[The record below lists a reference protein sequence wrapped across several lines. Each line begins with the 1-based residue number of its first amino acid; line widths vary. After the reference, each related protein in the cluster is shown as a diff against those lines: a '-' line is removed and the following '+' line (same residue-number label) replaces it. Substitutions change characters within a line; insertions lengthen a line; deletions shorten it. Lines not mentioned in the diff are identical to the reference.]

1 MLYFGIVEDRDD
13 PLKLGRCRVRVAG
26 LHTHDTTIL
35 PTSDL
40 PWAMIV
46 QPITGSINTAG
57 LAPLEGTQV
66 IVSFMD
72 ADCQIPV
79 VFGVIPSI
87 PQTKLVYINEQD
99 GGAILKDC
107 LTPQGRQIPTNF
119 VDATGMSAST
129 VTTPN
134 QDSTTLNNVISQGIS
149 NTDQSKSAVVE
160 SLAQNTQIDSDTMT
174 TMFDQINNSLGNSI
188 KSAKDEFQTLL
199 NDIGD
204 RTKAEQGFI
213 KDLVKKSESI
223 IPAELYN
230 GNLSMSE
237 IVNDTLDKFKG
248 VVDTDGILPKD
259 LTKNLSSLNIENANE
274 FVMKFGGETLS
285 NLKGT
290 IKSSY
295 QQTVD
300 YANNALDN
308 IETNVDNIVDSVT
321 DKVEDIFG
329 DIFGSDSSSKPSL
342 SNPQDIVKKIGDGF
356 SSSTASLQNIGNI
369 NAIVEKGTEKLSSID
384 FKEIGEGLTPPIYGE
399 MGGANFGG
407 AEPEEKVPPKQDIT
421 EYPSNTNGRDLNLSK
436 PDWLNDNNKVNWKSL
451 SKIVSMCDELGL
463 LTTESKAAFL
473 AIGLTNQINLHNTDE
488 RVNFCSDDVNWLLK
502 TFPNTFKG
510 NKQYA
515 KDFIGG
521 TYSKNIRKYGIGSY
535 KDLLNFLYSPSNEG
549 RTVGNTEPT
558 DGYKFR
564 YSGGMIPICGRAEY
578 VKFRFFLDDDSLMNG
593 YSALTE
599 DTKIKISILK
609 FMYKM
614 DLVPASAHPQYYK
627 RAKSMLVDQDENS
640 NIADKLYCHF
650 YGANMQSIYGTT
662 QKGAQN
668 VMLPHSYYGS
678 VTPTK

>member
-26 LHTHDTTIL
+26 LHTHDTSIL
-35 PTSDL
+35 PTTDL

-57 LAPLEGTQV
+57 LAPIEGTQV

-72 ADCQIPV
+72 SDCQIPV
-79 VFGVIPSI
+79 VFGVVPSI

-119 VDATGMSAST
+119 VDATGLTSST

-134 QDSTTLNNVISQGIS
+134 QDNTTLNNTITQGIG
-149 NTDQSKSAVVE
+149 NADQSKSAVVE
-160 SLAQNTQIDSDTMT
+160 SLAQNSQIDSETVT
-174 TMFDQINNSLGNSI
+174 TAYDQISSSLGNSI
-188 KSAKDEFQTLL
+188 KSSKDNLQTLL
-199 NDIGD
+199 NEIGD
-204 RTKAEQGFI
+204 RAKAEQRFI
-213 KDLVKKSESI
+213 KDLVKQSESI
-223 IPAELYN
+223 IPSELYN
-230 GNLSMSE
+230 GKISMSE
-237 IVNDTLDKFKG
+237 LVNNTVDKFKG
-248 VVDTDGILPKD
+248 VVDINGILPKD
-259 LTKNLSSLNIENANE
+259 LSKNLSSLNINNADE
-274 FVMKFGGETLS
+274 FVMKFGGEALS
-285 NLKGT
+285 NLKGS
-290 IKSSY
+290 IQSSY
-295 QQTVD
+295 QQSVE
-300 YANNALDN
+300 YASN
-308 IETNVDNIVDSVT
+308 IEKEVDKIVDSVT

-329 DIFGSDSSSKPSL
+329 GIFGSNSSKLSL
-342 SNPQDIVKKIGDGF
+342 SSPQDIVKKIGDGF
-356 SSSTASLQNIGNI
+356 SSSVVSLQNVGNI
-369 NAIVEKGTEKLSSID
+369 NAIVEKGKEKLSSFD
-384 FKEIGEGLTPPIYGE
+384 FKEIGEGLTPPLFGE

-407 AEPEEKVPPKQDIT
+407 AEPEEKTPPKQDVS
-421 EYPSNTNGRDLNLSK
+421 EYPSNINGRELNLTK
-436 PDWLNDNNKVNWKSL
+436 PTWINDNSKVNWNQL
-451 SKIVSMCDELGL
+451 NKIVSMCDEIGL
-463 LTTESKAAFL
+463 LTIESKAAFL
-473 AIGLTNQINLHNTDE
+473 AIGITNQINLHNTDE

-510 NKQYA
+510 NKKYA

-521 TYSKNIRKYGIGSY
+521 TYSKNISKYGIGSY
-535 KDLLNFLYSPSNEG
+535 EDLLNFLYSPSNEG

-578 VKFRFFLDDDSLMNG
+578 VKFRFFLNDDSLMNG

-614 DLVPASAHPQYYK
+614 NLVPASAHPQYYK

-662 QKGAQN
+662 QRGVQN

>member
-26 LHTHDTTIL
+26 LHTHDTSIL
-35 PTSDL
+35 PTTDL

-57 LAPLEGTQV
+57 LAPIEGTQV

-72 ADCQIPV
+72 SDCQIPV
-79 VFGVIPSI
+79 VFGVVPSI

-119 VDATGMSAST
+119 VDATGLTSST
-129 VTTPN
+129 VTAPN
-134 QDSTTLNNVISQGIS
+134 QDNTTLNNTITQGIG
-149 NTDQSKSAVVE
+149 NADQSKSAVVE
-160 SLAQNTQIDSDTMT
+160 SLAQNSQIDSETVT
-174 TMFDQINNSLGNSI
+174 TAYDQISSSLGNSI
-188 KSAKDEFQTLL
+188 KSSKDNLQTLL
-199 NDIGD
+199 NEIGD
-204 RTKAEQGFI
+204 RAKAEQRFI
-213 KDLVKKSESI
+213 KDLVKQSESI
-223 IPAELYN
+223 IPSELYN
-230 GNLSMSE
+230 GKISMSE
-237 IVNDTLDKFKG
+237 LVNNTVDKFKG
-248 VVDTDGILPKD
+248 VVDINGILPKD
-259 LTKNLSSLNIENANE
+259 LSKNLSSLNINNADE
-274 FVMKFGGETLS
+274 FVMKFGGEALS
-285 NLKGT
+285 NLKGS
-290 IKSSY
+290 IQSSY
-295 QQTVD
+295 QQSVE
-300 YANNALDN
+300 YASN
-308 IETNVDNIVDSVT
+308 IEKEVDKIVDSVT

-329 DIFGSDSSSKPSL
+329 GIFGSNSSKPSL
-342 SNPQDIVKKIGDGF
+342 SSPQDIVKKIGDGF
-356 SSSTASLQNIGNI
+356 SSSVVSLQNVGNI
-369 NAIVEKGTEKLSSID
+369 NAIVEKGKEKLSSID
-384 FKEIGEGLTPPIYGE
+384 FKEIGEGLTPPLFGE

-407 AEPEEKVPPKQDIT
+407 AEPEEKTPPKQDVS
-421 EYPSNTNGRDLNLSK
+421 EYPSNINGRELNLTK
-436 PDWLNDNNKVNWKSL
+436 PTWINDNSKVNWNQL
-451 SKIVSMCDELGL
+451 NKIVSMCDELGL
-463 LTTESKAAFL
+463 LTIESKAAFL
-473 AIGLTNQINLHNTDE
+473 AIGITNQINLHNTDE

-510 NKQYA
+510 NKKYA

-521 TYSKNIRKYGIGSY
+521 TYSKTISKYGIGSY
-535 KDLLNFLYSPSNEG
+535 EDLLNFLYSPSNEG

-578 VKFRFFLDDDSLMNG
+578 VKFRFFLNDDSLMNG

-614 DLVPASAHPQYYK
+614 NLVPASAHPQYYK

-662 QKGAQN
+662 QRGVQN

>member
-26 LHTHDTTIL
+26 LHTHDTSIL
-35 PTSDL
+35 PTTDL

-57 LAPLEGTQV
+57 LAPIEGTQV

-72 ADCQIPV
+72 SDCQIPV
-79 VFGVIPSI
+79 VFGVVPSI

-119 VDATGMSAST
+119 VDATGLTSST

-134 QDSTTLNNVISQGIS
+134 QDNTTLNNTITQGIS
-149 NTDQSKSAVVE
+149 NADQSKSAVVE
-160 SLAQNTQIDSDTMT
+160 SLAQNSQIDSETVT
-174 TMFDQINNSLGNSI
+174 TAYDQISNSLGNSI
-188 KSAKDEFQTLL
+188 KSSKDNLQTLL
-199 NDIGD
+199 NEIGD
-204 RTKAEQGFI
+204 RAKAEQGFI
-213 KDLVKKSESI
+213 KDLVKQSESI
-223 IPAELYN
+223 IPSELYN
-230 GNLSMSE
+230 GKISMSE
-237 IVNDTLDKFKG
+237 LVNNTVDKFKG
-248 VVDTDGILPKD
+248 VVDINGILPKD
-259 LTKNLSSLNIENANE
+259 LSKNLSSLNINNADE

-285 NLKGT
+285 TLKGS
-290 IKSSY
+290 IQSSY
-295 QQTVD
+295 QQSVE
-300 YANNALDN
+300 YASN
-308 IETNVDNIVDSVT
+308 IEKEVDKIVDSVT
-321 DKVEDIFG
+321 DKVENIFG
-329 DIFGSDSSSKPSL
+329 GIFGSNSSKLSL
-342 SNPQDIVKKIGDGF
+342 SSPQDIVKKIGDGF
-356 SSSTASLQNIGNI
+356 SSSVVSLQNVGNI
-369 NAIVEKGTEKLSSID
+369 NAIVEKGKEKLSSID
-384 FKEIGEGLTPPIYGE
+384 FKEIGEGLTPPLFGE

-407 AEPEEKVPPKQDIT
+407 AEPEEKTPPKQDVT
-421 EYPSNTNGRDLNLSK
+421 EYPSNTNGRELNLTK
-436 PDWLNDNNKVNWKSL
+436 PTWINDNGKVNWNQL
-451 SKIVSMCDELGL
+451 NKIVSMCDELGL
-463 LTTESKAAFL
+463 LTIESKAAFL
-473 AIGLTNQINLHNTDE
+473 AIGITNQINLHNTDE

-510 NKQYA
+510 NKKYA

-521 TYSKNIRKYGIGSY
+521 TYSKSISKYGIGSY
-535 KDLLNFLYSPSNEG
+535 EDLLNFLYSPSNEG

-614 DLVPASAHPQYYK
+614 NLVPASAHPQYYK

-662 QKGAQN
+662 QRGAQN

>member
-26 LHTHDTTIL
+26 LHTHDTSIL
-35 PTSDL
+35 PTTDL

-57 LAPLEGTQV
+57 LAPIEGTQV
-66 IVSFMD
+66 IVSFID
-72 ADCQIPV
+72 SDCQIPV
-79 VFGVIPSI
+79 VFGVVPSI

-119 VDATGMSAST
+119 VDATGLTSST

-134 QDSTTLNNVISQGIS
+134 QDNTTLNNTITQGIS
-149 NTDQSKSAVVE
+149 NADQSKSAVVE
-160 SLAQNTQIDSDTMT
+160 SLAQNSQIDSETVT
-174 TMFDQINNSLGNSI
+174 TAYDQISSSLGNSI
-188 KSAKDEFQTLL
+188 KSSKDNLQTLL
-199 NDIGD
+199 NEIGD
-204 RTKAEQGFI
+204 RAKAEQRFI
-213 KDLVKKSESI
+213 KDLVKQSESI
-223 IPAELYN
+223 IPSELYN
-230 GNLSMSE
+230 GKISMSE
-237 IVNDTLDKFKG
+237 LVNNTVDKFKG
-248 VVDTDGILPKD
+248 VVDINGILPKD
-259 LTKNLSSLNIENANE
+259 LSKNLSSLNINNADE
-274 FVMKFGGETLS
+274 FVMKFGGEALS
-285 NLKGT
+285 NLKGS
-290 IKSSY
+290 IQSSY
-295 QQTVD
+295 QQSVE
-300 YANNALDN
+300 YASN
-308 IETNVDNIVDSVT
+308 IEKEVDKIVDSVT

-329 DIFGSDSSSKPSL
+329 GIFGSNSSKPSL
-342 SNPQDIVKKIGDGF
+342 SSPQDIVKKIGDGF
-356 SSSTASLQNIGNI
+356 SSSVVSLQNVGNI
-369 NAIVEKGTEKLSSID
+369 NAIVEKGKEKLSSVD
-384 FKEIGEGLTPPIYGE
+384 FKEIGEGLTPPLFGE

-407 AEPEEKVPPKQDIT
+407 AEPEEKTPPKQDVS
-421 EYPSNTNGRDLNLSK
+421 EYPSNINGRELNLTK
-436 PDWLNDNNKVNWKSL
+436 PTWINDNSKVNWNQL
-451 SKIVSMCDELGL
+451 NKIVSMCDELGL
-463 LTTESKAAFL
+463 LTIESKAAFL
-473 AIGLTNQINLHNTDE
+473 AIGITNQINLHNTDE

-510 NKQYA
+510 NKKYA

-521 TYSKNIRKYGIGSY
+521 TYSKTISKYGIGSY
-535 KDLLNFLYSPSNEG
+535 EDLLNFLYSPSNEG

-578 VKFRFFLDDDSLMNG
+578 VKFRFFLNDDSLMNG

-614 DLVPASAHPQYYK
+614 NLVPASAHPQYYK

-662 QKGAQN
+662 QRGVQN

>member
-26 LHTHDTTIL
+26 LHTHDTSIL
-35 PTSDL
+35 PTTDL

-57 LAPLEGTQV
+57 LAPIEGTQV

-72 ADCQIPV
+72 SDCQIPV
-79 VFGVIPSI
+79 VFGVVPSI

-119 VDATGMSAST
+119 VDATGLTSST

-134 QDSTTLNNVISQGIS
+134 QDNTTLNNTIIQGIS
-149 NTDQSKSAVVE
+149 NADQSKSAVVE
-160 SLAQNTQIDSDTMT
+160 SLAQNSQIDSETVT
-174 TMFDQINNSLGNSI
+174 TAYDQISNSLGNSI
-188 KSAKDEFQTLL
+188 KSSKDNLQTLL
-199 NDIGD
+199 NEIGD
-204 RTKAEQGFI
+204 RAKAEQGFI
-213 KDLVKKSESI
+213 KDLVKQSESI
-223 IPAELYN
+223 IPSELYN
-230 GNLSMSE
+230 GKISMSE
-237 IVNDTLDKFKG
+237 LVNNTVDKFKG
-248 VVDTDGILPKD
+248 VVDINGILPKD
-259 LTKNLSSLNIENANE
+259 LSKNLSSLNINNADE
-274 FVMKFGGETLS
+274 FVMKFGGETVS
-285 NLKGT
+285 TLKGS
-290 IKSSY
+290 IQSSY
-295 QQTVD
+295 QQSVE
-300 YANNALDN
+300 YASN
-308 IETNVDNIVDSVT
+308 IEKEVDKIVDSVT

-329 DIFGSDSSSKPSL
+329 DIFGSNSSKLSL
-342 SNPQDIVKKIGDGF
+342 SSPQDIVKKIGDGF
-356 SSSTASLQNIGNI
+356 SSSVVSLQNVGNI
-369 NAIVEKGTEKLSSID
+369 NAIVEKGKEKLSSID
-384 FKEIGEGLTPPIYGE
+384 FKEIGEGLTPPLFGE

-407 AEPEEKVPPKQDIT
+407 AEPEEKTPPKQDVT
-421 EYPSNTNGRDLNLSK
+421 EYPSNTNGRELNLTK
-436 PDWLNDNNKVNWKSL
+436 PTWINDNNKVNWNQL
-451 SKIVSMCDELGL
+451 NKIVSMCDELGL
-463 LTTESKAAFL
+463 LTIESKAAFL
-473 AIGLTNQINLHNTDE
+473 AIGITNQINLHNTDE

-510 NKQYA
+510 NKKYA

-521 TYSKNIRKYGIGSY
+521 TYSKNISKYGIGSY
-535 KDLLNFLYSPSNEG
+535 EDLLNFLYSPSNEG

-614 DLVPASAHPQYYK
+614 NLVPASAHPQYYK

-662 QKGAQN
+662 QRGAQN

>member
-1 MLYFGIVEDRDD
+1 MLYFGIIEDRDD

-26 LHTHDTTIL
+26 LHTHDTSIL
-35 PTSDL
+35 PTTDL

-57 LAPLEGTQV
+57 LAPIEGTQV

-72 ADCQIPV
+72 SDCQIPV
-79 VFGVIPSI
+79 VFGVVPSI

-119 VDATGMSAST
+119 VDATGLTSST

-134 QDSTTLNNVISQGIS
+134 QDNTTLNNTIIQGIS
-149 NTDQSKSAVVE
+149 NADQSKSAVVE
-160 SLAQNTQIDSDTMT
+160 SLAQNSQIDSETVT
-174 TMFDQINNSLGNSI
+174 TAYDQISNSLGNSI
-188 KSAKDEFQTLL
+188 KSSKDNLQTLL
-199 NDIGD
+199 NEIGD
-204 RTKAEQGFI
+204 RAKAEQGFI
-213 KDLVKKSESI
+213 KDLVKQSESI
-223 IPAELYN
+223 IPSELYN
-230 GNLSMSE
+230 GKISMSE
-237 IVNDTLDKFKG
+237 LVNNTVDKFKG
-248 VVDTDGILPKD
+248 VVDINGILPKD
-259 LTKNLSSLNIENANE
+259 LSKNLSSLNINNADE

-285 NLKGT
+285 TLKGS
-290 IKSSY
+290 IQSSY
-295 QQTVD
+295 QQSVE
-300 YANNALDN
+300 YASN
-308 IETNVDNIVDSVT
+308 IEKEVDKIVDSVT

-329 DIFGSDSSSKPSL
+329 GIFGSNSSKLSL
-342 SNPQDIVKKIGDGF
+342 SSPQDIVKKIGDGF
-356 SSSTASLQNIGNI
+356 SSSVVSLQNVGNI
-369 NAIVEKGTEKLSSID
+369 NAIVEKGKEKLSSID
-384 FKEIGEGLTPPIYGE
+384 FKEIGEGLTPPLFGE

-407 AEPEEKVPPKQDIT
+407 AEPEEKTPPKQDVS
-421 EYPSNTNGRDLNLSK
+421 EYPSNINGRELNLTK
-436 PDWLNDNNKVNWKSL
+436 PTWINDNNKVNWNQL
-451 SKIVSMCDELGL
+451 NKIVSMCDELGL
-463 LTTESKAAFL
+463 LTIESKAAFL
-473 AIGLTNQINLHNTDE
+473 AIGITNQINLHNTDE

-510 NKQYA
+510 NKKYA

-521 TYSKNIRKYGIGSY
+521 TYSKNISKYGIGSY
-535 KDLLNFLYSPSNEG
+535 EDLLNFLYSPSNEG

-614 DLVPASAHPQYYK
+614 NLVPASAHPQYYK

-662 QKGAQN
+662 QRGAQN

>member
-26 LHTHDTTIL
+26 LHTHDTSIL
-35 PTSDL
+35 PTTDL

-57 LAPLEGTQV
+57 LAPIEGTQV

-72 ADCQIPV
+72 SDCQIPV
-79 VFGVIPSI
+79 VFGVVPSI

-119 VDATGMSAST
+119 VDATGLTSST

-134 QDSTTLNNVISQGIS
+134 QDNTTLNNTITQGIS
-149 NTDQSKSAVVE
+149 NADQSKSAVVE
-160 SLAQNTQIDSDTMT
+160 SLAQNSQIDSETVT
-174 TMFDQINNSLGNSI
+174 TAYDQISSSLGNSI
-188 KSAKDEFQTLL
+188 KSSKDNLQTLL
-199 NDIGD
+199 NEIGD
-204 RTKAEQGFI
+204 RAKAEQRFI
-213 KDLVKKSESI
+213 KDLVKQSESI
-223 IPAELYN
+223 IPSELYN
-230 GNLSMSE
+230 GKISMSE
-237 IVNDTLDKFKG
+237 LVNNTVDKFKG
-248 VVDTDGILPKD
+248 VVDINGILPKD
-259 LTKNLSSLNIENANE
+259 LSKNLSSLNINNADE
-274 FVMKFGGETLS
+274 FVMKFGGEALS
-285 NLKGT
+285 NLKGS
-290 IKSSY
+290 IQSSY
-295 QQTVD
+295 QQSVE
-300 YANNALDN
+300 YASN
-308 IETNVDNIVDSVT
+308 IEKEVDKIVDSVT

-329 DIFGSDSSSKPSL
+329 GIFGSNSSKPSL
-342 SNPQDIVKKIGDGF
+342 SSPQDIVKKIGDGF
-356 SSSTASLQNIGNI
+356 SSSVVSLQNVGNI
-369 NAIVEKGTEKLSSID
+369 NAIVEKGKEKLSSVD
-384 FKEIGEGLTPPIYGE
+384 FKEIGEGLTPPLFGE

-407 AEPEEKVPPKQDIT
+407 AEPEEKTPPKQDVS
-421 EYPSNTNGRDLNLSK
+421 EYPSNINGRELNLTK
-436 PDWLNDNNKVNWKSL
+436 PTWINDNSKVNWNQL
-451 SKIVSMCDELGL
+451 NKIVSMCDELGL
-463 LTTESKAAFL
+463 LTIESKAAFL
-473 AIGLTNQINLHNTDE
+473 AIGITNQINLHNTDE

-502 TFPNTFKG
+502 TFPNTFRG
-510 NKQYA
+510 NKKYA

-521 TYSKNIRKYGIGSY
+521 TYSKNISKYGIGSY
-535 KDLLNFLYSPSNEG
+535 EDLLNFLYSPSNEG

-578 VKFRFFLDDDSLMNG
+578 VKFRFFLNDDSLMNG

-614 DLVPASAHPQYYK
+614 NLVPASAHPQYYK

-662 QKGAQN
+662 QRGVQN

>member
-26 LHTHDTTIL
+26 LHTHDTSIL
-35 PTSDL
+35 PTTDL

-57 LAPLEGTQV
+57 LAPIEGTQV

-72 ADCQIPV
+72 SNCQIPV
-79 VFGVIPSI
+79 VFGVVPSI

-119 VDATGMSAST
+119 VDATGLTSST

-134 QDSTTLNNVISQGIS
+134 QDNTTLNNTITQGIG
-149 NTDQSKSAVVE
+149 NADQSKSAVVE
-160 SLAQNTQIDSDTMT
+160 SLAQNSQIDSETVT
-174 TMFDQINNSLGNSI
+174 TAYDQISSSLGNSI
-188 KSAKDEFQTLL
+188 KSSKDNLQILL
-199 NDIGD
+199 NEIGD
-204 RTKAEQGFI
+204 RAKAEQRFI
-213 KDLVKKSESI
+213 KDLVKQSESI
-223 IPAELYN
+223 IPSELYN
-230 GNLSMSE
+230 GKISMSE
-237 IVNDTLDKFKG
+237 LVNNTVDKFKG
-248 VVDTDGILPKD
+248 VVDINGILPKD
-259 LTKNLSSLNIENANE
+259 LSKNLSSLNINNADE
-274 FVMKFGGETLS
+274 FVMKFGGEALS
-285 NLKGT
+285 NLKGS
-290 IKSSY
+290 IQSSY
-295 QQTVD
+295 QQSVE
-300 YANNALDN
+300 YASN
-308 IETNVDNIVDSVT
+308 IEKEVDKIVDSVT

-329 DIFGSDSSSKPSL
+329 GIFGSNSSKPSL
-342 SNPQDIVKKIGDGF
+342 SSPQDIVKKIGDGF
-356 SSSTASLQNIGNI
+356 SSSVVSLQNVGNI
-369 NAIVEKGTEKLSSID
+369 NAIVEKGKEKLSSVD
-384 FKEIGEGLTPPIYGE
+384 FKEIGEGLTPPLFGE

-407 AEPEEKVPPKQDIT
+407 AEPEEKTPPKQDVS
-421 EYPSNTNGRDLNLSK
+421 EYPSNINGRELNLTK
-436 PDWLNDNNKVNWKSL
+436 PTWINDNSKVNWNQL
-451 SKIVSMCDELGL
+451 NKIVSMCDELGL
-463 LTTESKAAFL
+463 LTIESKAAFL
-473 AIGLTNQINLHNTDE
+473 AIGITNQINLHNTDE

-510 NKQYA
+510 NKKYA

-521 TYSKNIRKYGIGSY
+521 TYSKNISKYGIGSY
-535 KDLLNFLYSPSNEG
+535 EDLLNFLYSPSNEG

-578 VKFRFFLDDDSLMNG
+578 VKFRFFLNDDSLMNG

-614 DLVPASAHPQYYK
+614 NLVPASAHPQYYK

-662 QKGAQN
+662 QRGVQN

>member
-26 LHTHDTTIL
+26 LHTHDTSIL
-35 PTSDL
+35 PTTDL

-57 LAPLEGTQV
+57 LAPIEGTQV

-72 ADCQIPV
+72 SDCQIPV
-79 VFGVIPSI
+79 VFGVVPSI

-119 VDATGMSAST
+119 VDATGLTSST

-134 QDSTTLNNVISQGIS
+134 QDNTTLNNTITQGIS
-149 NTDQSKSAVVE
+149 NADQSKSAVVE
-160 SLAQNTQIDSDTMT
+160 SLAQNSQIDSETVT
-174 TMFDQINNSLGNSI
+174 TAYDQISNSLGNSI
-188 KSAKDEFQTLL
+188 KSSKDNLQTLL
-199 NDIGD
+199 NEIGD
-204 RTKAEQGFI
+204 RAKAEQGFI
-213 KDLVKKSESI
+213 KDLVKQSESI
-223 IPAELYN
+223 IPSELYN
-230 GNLSMSE
+230 GKISMSE
-237 IVNDTLDKFKG
+237 LVNNTVDKFKG
-248 VVDTDGILPKD
+248 VVDINGILPKD
-259 LTKNLSSLNIENANE
+259 LSKNLSSLNINNADE

-285 NLKGT
+285 TLKGS
-290 IKSSY
+290 IQSSY
-295 QQTVD
+295 QQSVE
-300 YANNALDN
+300 YASN
-308 IETNVDNIVDSVT
+308 IEKEVDKIVDSVT

-329 DIFGSDSSSKPSL
+329 GIFGSNSSKLSL
-342 SNPQDIVKKIGDGF
+342 SSPQDIVKKIGDGF
-356 SSSTASLQNIGNI
+356 SSSVVSLQNVGNI
-369 NAIVEKGTEKLSSID
+369 NAIVEKGKEKLSSID
-384 FKEIGEGLTPPIYGE
+384 FKEIGEGLTPPLFGE

-407 AEPEEKVPPKQDIT
+407 AEPEEKTPPKQDVT
-421 EYPSNTNGRDLNLSK
+421 EYPSNTNGRELNLTK
-436 PDWLNDNNKVNWKSL
+436 PTWINDNGKVNWNQL
-451 SKIVSMCDELGL
+451 NKIVSMCDELGL
-463 LTTESKAAFL
+463 LTIESKAAFL
-473 AIGLTNQINLHNTDE
+473 AIGITNQINLHNTDE

-510 NKQYA
+510 NKKYA

-521 TYSKNIRKYGIGSY
+521 TYSKNISKYGIGSY
-535 KDLLNFLYSPSNEG
+535 EDLLNFLYSPSNEG

-614 DLVPASAHPQYYK
+614 NLVPASAHPQYYK

-662 QKGAQN
+662 QRGAQN

>member
-26 LHTHDTTIL
+26 LHTHDTSIL
-35 PTSDL
+35 PTTDL

-57 LAPLEGTQV
+57 LAPIEGTQV

-72 ADCQIPV
+72 SDCQIPV

-119 VDATGMSAST
+119 VDATGLTSST

-134 QDSTTLNNVISQGIS
+134 QDNTTLNNTITQGIS
-149 NTDQSKSAVVE
+149 NADQSKSAVVE
-160 SLAQNTQIDSDTMT
+160 SLAQNSQIDSETVT
-174 TMFDQINNSLGNSI
+174 TAYDQISSSLGNSI
-188 KSAKDEFQTLL
+188 KSSKDNLQTLL
-199 NDIGD
+199 NEIGD
-204 RTKAEQGFI
+204 RAKAEQRFI
-213 KDLVKKSESI
+213 KDLVKQSESI
-223 IPAELYN
+223 IPSELYN
-230 GNLSMSE
+230 GKISMSE
-237 IVNDTLDKFKG
+237 LVNNTVDKFKG
-248 VVDTDGILPKD
+248 VVDINGILPKD
-259 LTKNLSSLNIENANE
+259 LSKNLSSLNINNADE
-274 FVMKFGGETLS
+274 FVMKFGGEALS
-285 NLKGT
+285 NLKGS
-290 IKSSY
+290 IQSSY
-295 QQTVD
+295 QQSVE
-300 YANNALDN
+300 YASN
-308 IETNVDNIVDSVT
+308 IEKEVDKIVDSVT

-329 DIFGSDSSSKPSL
+329 GIFGSNSSKPSL
-342 SNPQDIVKKIGDGF
+342 SSPQDIVKKIGDGF
-356 SSSTASLQNIGNI
+356 SSSVVSLQNVGNI
-369 NAIVEKGTEKLSSID
+369 NAIVEKGKEKLSSVD
-384 FKEIGEGLTPPIYGE
+384 FKEIGEGLTPPLFGE

-407 AEPEEKVPPKQDIT
+407 AEPEEKTPPKQDVT
-421 EYPSNTNGRDLNLSK
+421 EYPSNTNGRELNLTK
-436 PDWLNDNNKVNWKSL
+436 PTWINDNGKVNWNQL
-451 SKIVSMCDELGL
+451 NKIVSMCDELGL
-463 LTTESKAAFL
+463 LTIESKAAFL
-473 AIGLTNQINLHNTDE
+473 AIGITNQINLHNTDE

-510 NKQYA
+510 NKKYA

-521 TYSKNIRKYGIGSY
+521 TYSKNISKYGIGSY
-535 KDLLNFLYSPSNEG
+535 EDLLNFLYSPSNEG

-578 VKFRFFLDDDSLMNG
+578 VKFRFFLNDDSLMNG

-614 DLVPASAHPQYYK
+614 NLVPASAHPQYYK

-662 QKGAQN
+662 QRGVQN

-678 VTPTK
+678 VTPTT

>member
-26 LHTHDTTIL
+26 LHTHDTSIL
-35 PTSDL
+35 PTTDL

-57 LAPLEGTQV
+57 LAPIEGTQV

-72 ADCQIPV
+72 SDCQIPV
-79 VFGVIPSI
+79 VFGVVPSI

-119 VDATGMSAST
+119 VDATGLTSST

-134 QDSTTLNNVISQGIS
+134 QDNTTLNNTITQGIS
-149 NTDQSKSAVVE
+149 NADQSKSAVVE
-160 SLAQNTQIDSDTMT
+160 SLAQNSQIDSETVT
-174 TMFDQINNSLGNSI
+174 TAYDQISSSLGNSI
-188 KSAKDEFQTLL
+188 KSSKDNLQTLL
-199 NDIGD
+199 NEIGD
-204 RTKAEQGFI
+204 RAKAEQRFI
-213 KDLVKKSESI
+213 KDLVKQSESI
-223 IPAELYN
+223 IPSELYN
-230 GNLSMSE
+230 GKISMSE
-237 IVNDTLDKFKG
+237 LVDNTVDKFKE
-248 VVDTDGILPKD
+248 VVDINGILPKD
-259 LTKNLSSLNIENANE
+259 LSKNLSSLNINNADE
-274 FVMKFGGETLS
+274 FVMKFGGEALS
-285 NLKGT
+285 NLKGS
-290 IKSSY
+290 IQSSY
-295 QQTVD
+295 QQSVE
-300 YANNALDN
+300 YASN
-308 IETNVDNIVDSVT
+308 IEKEVDKIVDSVT

-329 DIFGSDSSSKPSL
+329 GIFGSNSSKPSL
-342 SNPQDIVKKIGDGF
+342 SSPQDIVKKIGDGF
-356 SSSTASLQNIGNI
+356 SSSVVSLQNVGNI
-369 NAIVEKGTEKLSSID
+369 NAIVEKGKEKLSSVD
-384 FKEIGEGLTPPIYGE
+384 FKEIGEGLTPPLFGE

-407 AEPEEKVPPKQDIT
+407 AEPEEKTPPKQDVS
-421 EYPSNTNGRDLNLSK
+421 EYPSNINGRELNLTK
-436 PDWLNDNNKVNWKSL
+436 PTWINDNSKVNWNQL
-451 SKIVSMCDELGL
+451 NKIVSMCDELGL
-463 LTTESKAAFL
+463 LTIESKAAFL
-473 AIGLTNQINLHNTDE
+473 AIGITNQINLHNTDE

-510 NKQYA
+510 NKKYA

-521 TYSKNIRKYGIGSY
+521 TYSKNISKYGIGSY
-535 KDLLNFLYSPSNEG
+535 EDLLNFLYSPSNEG

-578 VKFRFFLDDDSLMNG
+578 VKFRFFLNDDSLMNG

-614 DLVPASAHPQYYK
+614 NLVPASAHPQYYK

-662 QKGAQN
+662 QRGVQN

>member
-26 LHTHDTTIL
+26 LHTHDTSIL
-35 PTSDL
+35 PTTDL

-57 LAPLEGTQV
+57 LAPIEGTQV

-72 ADCQIPV
+72 SDCQIPV
-79 VFGVIPSI
+79 VFGVVPSI

-107 LTPQGRQIPTNF
+107 LTPQGRQIPTKF
-119 VDATGMSAST
+119 VDATGLTSST

-134 QDSTTLNNVISQGIS
+134 QDNTTLNNTITQGIS
-149 NTDQSKSAVVE
+149 NADQSKSAVVE
-160 SLAQNTQIDSDTMT
+160 SLAQNSQIDSETVT
-174 TMFDQINNSLGNSI
+174 TAYDQISSSLGNSI
-188 KSAKDEFQTLL
+188 KSSKDNLQTLL
-199 NDIGD
+199 NEIGD
-204 RTKAEQGFI
+204 RAKAEQRFI
-213 KDLVKKSESI
+213 KDLVKQSESI
-223 IPAELYN
+223 IPSELYN
-230 GNLSMSE
+230 GKISMSE
-237 IVNDTLDKFKG
+237 LVNNTVDKFKG
-248 VVDTDGILPKD
+248 VVDINGILPKD
-259 LTKNLSSLNIENANE
+259 LSKNLSSLNINNADE
-274 FVMKFGGETLS
+274 FVMKFGGEALS
-285 NLKGT
+285 NLKGS
-290 IKSSY
+290 IQSSY
-295 QQTVD
+295 QQSVE
-300 YANNALDN
+300 YASN
-308 IETNVDNIVDSVT
+308 IEKEVDKIVDSVT

-329 DIFGSDSSSKPSL
+329 GIFGSNSSKPSL
-342 SNPQDIVKKIGDGF
+342 SSPQDIVKKIGDGF
-356 SSSTASLQNIGNI
+356 SSSVVSLQNVGNI
-369 NAIVEKGTEKLSSID
+369 NAIVEKGKEKLSSVD
-384 FKEIGEGLTPPIYGE
+384 FKEIGEGLTPPLFGE

-407 AEPEEKVPPKQDIT
+407 AEPEEKTPPKQDVS
-421 EYPSNTNGRDLNLSK
+421 EYPSNINGRELNLTK
-436 PDWLNDNNKVNWKSL
+436 PTWINDNSKVNWNQL
-451 SKIVSMCDELGL
+451 NKIVSMCDELGL
-463 LTTESKAAFL
+463 LTIESKAAFL
-473 AIGLTNQINLHNTDE
+473 AIGITNQINLHNTDE

-502 TFPNTFKG
+502 TFPNTFRG
-510 NKQYA
+510 NKKYA

-521 TYSKNIRKYGIGSY
+521 TYSKNISKYGIGSY
-535 KDLLNFLYSPSNEG
+535 EDLLNFLYSPSNEG

-578 VKFRFFLDDDSLMNG
+578 VKFRFFLNDDSLMNG

-614 DLVPASAHPQYYK
+614 NLVPASAHPQYYK

-662 QKGAQN
+662 QRGVQN

>member
-26 LHTHDTTIL
+26 LHTHDTSIL
-35 PTSDL
+35 PTTDL

-57 LAPLEGTQV
+57 LAPIEGTQV

-72 ADCQIPV
+72 SDCQIPV
-79 VFGVIPSI
+79 VFGVVPSI

-119 VDATGMSAST
+119 VDATGLTSST

-134 QDSTTLNNVISQGIS
+134 QDNTTLNNTITQGIS
-149 NTDQSKSAVVE
+149 NADQSKSAVVE
-160 SLAQNTQIDSDTMT
+160 SLAQNSQIDSETVT
-174 TMFDQINNSLGNSI
+174 TAYDQISSSLGNSI
-188 KSAKDEFQTLL
+188 KSSKDNLQTLL
-199 NDIGD
+199 NEIGD
-204 RTKAEQGFI
+204 RAKAEQRFI
-213 KDLVKKSESI
+213 KDLVKQSESI
-223 IPAELYN
+223 IPSELYN
-230 GNLSMSE
+230 GKISMSE
-237 IVNDTLDKFKG
+237 LVNNTVDKFKE
-248 VVDTDGILPKD
+248 VVDINGILPKD
-259 LTKNLSSLNIENANE
+259 LSKNLSSLNINNADE
-274 FVMKFGGETLS
+274 FVMKFGGEALS
-285 NLKGT
+285 NLKGS
-290 IKSSY
+290 IQSSY
-295 QQTVD
+295 QQSVE
-300 YANNALDN
+300 YASN
-308 IETNVDNIVDSVT
+308 IEKEVDKIVDSVT

-329 DIFGSDSSSKPSL
+329 GIFGSNSSKPSL
-342 SNPQDIVKKIGDGF
+342 SSPQDIVKKIGDGF
-356 SSSTASLQNIGNI
+356 SSSVVSLQNVGNI
-369 NAIVEKGTEKLSSID
+369 NAIVEKGKEKLSSID
-384 FKEIGEGLTPPIYGE
+384 FKEIGEGLTPPLFGE

-407 AEPEEKVPPKQDIT
+407 AEPEEKTPPKQDVS
-421 EYPSNTNGRDLNLSK
+421 EYPSNINGRELNLTK
-436 PDWLNDNNKVNWKSL
+436 PIWINDNGKVNWNQL
-451 SKIVSMCDELGL
+451 NKIVSMCDELGL
-463 LTTESKAAFL
+463 LTIESKAAFL
-473 AIGLTNQINLHNTDE
+473 AIGITNQINLHNTDE

-510 NKQYA
+510 NKKYA

-521 TYSKNIRKYGIGSY
+521 TYSKNISKYGIGSY
-535 KDLLNFLYSPSNEG
+535 EDLLNFLYSPSNEG

-614 DLVPASAHPQYYK
+614 NLVPASAHPQYYK

-662 QKGAQN
+662 QRGVQN

>member
-26 LHTHDTTIL
+26 LHTHDTSIL
-35 PTSDL
+35 PTTDL

-57 LAPLEGTQV
+57 LAPIEGTQV

-72 ADCQIPV
+72 SDCQIPV
-79 VFGVIPSI
+79 VFGVVPSI

-119 VDATGMSAST
+119 VDATGLTSST

-134 QDSTTLNNVISQGIS
+134 QDNTTLNNTITQGIS
-149 NTDQSKSAVVE
+149 NADQSKSAVVE
-160 SLAQNTQIDSDTMT
+160 SLAQNSQIDSETVT
-174 TMFDQINNSLGNSI
+174 TAYDQISNSLGNSI
-188 KSAKDEFQTLL
+188 KSSKDNLQTLL
-199 NDIGD
+199 NEIGD
-204 RTKAEQGFI
+204 RAKAEQGFI
-213 KDLVKKSESI
+213 KDLVKQSESI
-223 IPAELYN
+223 IPSELYN
-230 GNLSMSE
+230 GKISMSE
-237 IVNDTLDKFKG
+237 LVNNTVDKFKG
-248 VVDTDGILPKD
+248 VVDINGILPKD
-259 LTKNLSSLNIENANE
+259 LSKNLSSLNINNADE

-285 NLKGT
+285 TLKGS
-290 IKSSY
+290 IQSSY
-295 QQTVD
+295 QQSIE
-300 YANNALDN
+300 YASN
-308 IETNVDNIVDSVT
+308 IEKEVDKIVDSVT

-329 DIFGSDSSSKPSL
+329 GIFGSNSSKLSL
-342 SNPQDIVKKIGDGF
+342 SSPQDIVKKIGDGF
-356 SSSTASLQNIGNI
+356 SSSVVSLQNVGNI
-369 NAIVEKGTEKLSSID
+369 NAIVEKGKEKLSSID
-384 FKEIGEGLTPPIYGE
+384 FKEIGEGLTPPLFGE

-407 AEPEEKVPPKQDIT
+407 AEPEEKTPPKQDVT
-421 EYPSNTNGRDLNLSK
+421 EYPSNTNGRELNLTK
-436 PDWLNDNNKVNWKSL
+436 PTWINDNGKVNWNQL
-451 SKIVSMCDELGL
+451 NKIVSMCDELGL
-463 LTTESKAAFL
+463 LTIESKAAFL
-473 AIGLTNQINLHNTDE
+473 AIGITNQINLHNTDE

-510 NKQYA
+510 NKKYA

-521 TYSKNIRKYGIGSY
+521 TYSKNISKYGIGSY
-535 KDLLNFLYSPSNEG
+535 EDLLNFLYSPSNEG

-614 DLVPASAHPQYYK
+614 NLVPASAHPQYYK

-662 QKGAQN
+662 QRGAQN

>member
-26 LHTHDTTIL
+26 LHTHDTSIL
-35 PTSDL
+35 PTTDL

-57 LAPLEGTQV
+57 LAPIEGTQV

-72 ADCQIPV
+72 SDCQIPV
-79 VFGVIPSI
+79 VFGVVPSI

-119 VDATGMSAST
+119 VDATGLTSST

-134 QDSTTLNNVISQGIS
+134 QDNTTLNNTIIQGIS
-149 NTDQSKSAVVE
+149 NADQSKSAVVE
-160 SLAQNTQIDSDTMT
+160 SLAQNSQIDSETVT
-174 TMFDQINNSLGNSI
+174 TAYDQISNSLGNSI
-188 KSAKDEFQTLL
+188 KSSKDNLQTLL
-199 NDIGD
+199 NEIGD
-204 RTKAEQGFI
+204 RAKAEQGFI
-213 KDLVKKSESI
+213 KDLVKQSESI
-223 IPAELYN
+223 IPSELYN
-230 GNLSMSE
+230 GKISMSE
-237 IVNDTLDKFKG
+237 LVNNTVDKFKG
-248 VVDTDGILPKD
+248 VVDINGILPKD
-259 LTKNLSSLNIENANE
+259 LSKNLSSLNINNADE

-285 NLKGT
+285 TLKGS
-290 IKSSY
+290 IQSSY
-295 QQTVD
+295 QQSVE
-300 YANNALDN
+300 YASN
-308 IETNVDNIVDSVT
+308 IEKEVDKIVDSVT

-329 DIFGSDSSSKPSL
+329 GIFGSNSSKLSL
-342 SNPQDIVKKIGDGF
+342 SSPQDIVKKIGDGF
-356 SSSTASLQNIGNI
+356 SSSVVSLQNVGNI
-369 NAIVEKGTEKLSSID
+369 NAIVEKGKEKLSSID
-384 FKEIGEGLTPPIYGE
+384 FKEIGEGLTPPLFGE

-407 AEPEEKVPPKQDIT
+407 AEPEEKTPPKQDVT
-421 EYPSNTNGRDLNLSK
+421 EYPSNTNGRELNLTK
-436 PDWLNDNNKVNWKSL
+436 PTWINDNGKVNWNQL
-451 SKIVSMCDELGL
+451 NKIVSMCDELGL
-463 LTTESKAAFL
+463 LTIESKAAFL
-473 AIGLTNQINLHNTDE
+473 AIGITNQINLHNTDE

-510 NKQYA
+510 NKKYA

-521 TYSKNIRKYGIGSY
+521 TYSKNISKYGIGSY
-535 KDLLNFLYSPSNEG
+535 EDLLNFLYSPSNEG

-614 DLVPASAHPQYYK
+614 NLVPASAHPQYYK

-662 QKGAQN
+662 QRGAQN

>member
-1 MLYFGIVEDRDD
+1 MLYFGIIEDRDD

-26 LHTHDTTIL
+26 LHTHDTSIL
-35 PTSDL
+35 PTTDL

-57 LAPLEGTQV
+57 LAPIEGTQV

-72 ADCQIPV
+72 SDCQIPV
-79 VFGVIPSI
+79 VFGVVPSI

-119 VDATGMSAST
+119 VDATGLTSST

-134 QDSTTLNNVISQGIS
+134 QDNTTLNNTIIQGIS
-149 NTDQSKSAVVE
+149 NADQSKSAVVE
-160 SLAQNTQIDSDTMT
+160 SLAQNSQIDSETVT
-174 TMFDQINNSLGNSI
+174 TAYDQISNSLGNSI
-188 KSAKDEFQTLL
+188 KSSKDNLQTLL
-199 NDIGD
+199 NEIGD
-204 RTKAEQGFI
+204 RAKAEQGFI
-213 KDLVKKSESI
+213 KDLVKQSESI
-223 IPAELYN
+223 IPSELYN
-230 GNLSMSE
+230 GKISMSE
-237 IVNDTLDKFKG
+237 LVNNTVDKFKG
-248 VVDTDGILPKD
+248 VVDINGILPKD
-259 LTKNLSSLNIENANE
+259 LSKNLSSLNINNAGE

-285 NLKGT
+285 TLKGS
-290 IKSSY
+290 IQSSY
-295 QQTVD
+295 QQSVE
-300 YANNALDN
+300 YASN
-308 IETNVDNIVDSVT
+308 IEKEVGKIVDSVT

-329 DIFGSDSSSKPSL
+329 GIFGSNSSKLSL
-342 SNPQDIVKKIGDGF
+342 SSPQDIVRKIGDGF
-356 SSSTASLQNIGNI
+356 SSSVVSLQNVGNI
-369 NAIVEKGTEKLSSID
+369 NAIVEKGKEKLSSID
-384 FKEIGEGLTPPIYGE
+384 FKEIGEGLTPPLFGE

-407 AEPEEKVPPKQDIT
+407 AEPEEKTPPKQDVT
-421 EYPSNTNGRDLNLSK
+421 EYPSNTNGRELNLTK
-436 PDWLNDNNKVNWKSL
+436 PTWINDNGKVNWNQL
-451 SKIVSMCDELGL
+451 NKIVSMCDELGL
-463 LTTESKAAFL
+463 LTIESKAAFL
-473 AIGLTNQINLHNTDE
+473 AIGITNQINLHNTDE

-510 NKQYA
+510 NKKYA

-521 TYSKNIRKYGIGSY
+521 TYSKSISKYGIGSY
-535 KDLLNFLYSPSNEG
+535 EDLLNFLYSPSNEG

-614 DLVPASAHPQYYK
+614 NLVPASAHPQYYK

-662 QKGAQN
+662 QRGAQN

>member
-26 LHTHDTTIL
+26 LHTHDTSIL
-35 PTSDL
+35 PTTDL

-57 LAPLEGTQV
+57 LAPIEGTQV
-66 IVSFMD
+66 IVSFID
-72 ADCQIPV
+72 SDCQIPV
-79 VFGVIPSI
+79 VFGVVPSI

-119 VDATGMSAST
+119 VDATGLTSST

-134 QDSTTLNNVISQGIS
+134 QDNTTLNNTITQGIG
-149 NTDQSKSAVVE
+149 NADQSKSAVVE
-160 SLAQNTQIDSDTMT
+160 SLAQNSQIDSETVT
-174 TMFDQINNSLGNSI
+174 TAYDQISSSLGNSI
-188 KSAKDEFQTLL
+188 KSSKDNLQTLL
-199 NDIGD
+199 NEIGD
-204 RTKAEQGFI
+204 RAKAEQRFI
-213 KDLVKKSESI
+213 KDLVKQSESI
-223 IPAELYN
+223 IPSELYN
-230 GNLSMSE
+230 GKISMSE
-237 IVNDTLDKFKG
+237 LVNNTVDKFKG
-248 VVDTDGILPKD
+248 VVDINGILPKD
-259 LTKNLSSLNIENANE
+259 LSKNLSSLNINNADE
-274 FVMKFGGETLS
+274 FVMKFGGEALS
-285 NLKGT
+285 NLKGS
-290 IKSSY
+290 IQSSY
-295 QQTVD
+295 QQSVE
-300 YANNALDN
+300 YANN
-308 IETNVDNIVDSVT
+308 IEKEVDKIVDSVT

-329 DIFGSDSSSKPSL
+329 GIFGSNSSKPSL
-342 SNPQDIVKKIGDGF
+342 SSPQDIVKKIGDGF
-356 SSSTASLQNIGNI
+356 SSSVVSLQNVGNI
-369 NAIVEKGTEKLSSID
+369 NAIVEKGKEKLSSVD
-384 FKEIGEGLTPPIYGE
+384 FKEIGEGLTPPLFGE

-407 AEPEEKVPPKQDIT
+407 AEPEEKTPPKQDVS
-421 EYPSNTNGRDLNLSK
+421 EYPSNINGRELNLTK
-436 PDWLNDNNKVNWKSL
+436 PTWINDNSKVNWNQL
-451 SKIVSMCDELGL
+451 NKIVSMCDELGL
-463 LTTESKAAFL
+463 LTIESKAAFL
-473 AIGLTNQINLHNTDE
+473 AIGITNQINLHNTDE

-510 NKQYA
+510 NKKYA

-521 TYSKNIRKYGIGSY
+521 TYSKNISKYGIGSY
-535 KDLLNFLYSPSNEG
+535 EDLLNFLYSPSNEG

-578 VKFRFFLDDDSLMNG
+578 VKFRFFLNDDSLMNG

-614 DLVPASAHPQYYK
+614 NLVPASAHPQYYK

-662 QKGAQN
+662 QRGVQN

>member
-26 LHTHDTTIL
+26 LHTHDTSIL
-35 PTSDL
+35 PTTDL

-57 LAPLEGTQV
+57 LAPIEGTQV
-66 IVSFMD
+66 IVSFID
-72 ADCQIPV
+72 SDCQIPV
-79 VFGVIPSI
+79 VFGVVPSI

-119 VDATGMSAST
+119 VDATGLTSST

-134 QDSTTLNNVISQGIS
+134 QDNTTLNNTITQGIG
-149 NTDQSKSAVVE
+149 NADQSKSAVVE
-160 SLAQNTQIDSDTMT
+160 SLAQNSQIDSETVT
-174 TMFDQINNSLGNSI
+174 TAYDQISSSLGNSI
-188 KSAKDEFQTLL
+188 KSSKDNLQTLL
-199 NDIGD
+199 NEIGD
-204 RTKAEQGFI
+204 RAKAEQGFI
-213 KDLVKKSESI
+213 KDLVKQSESI
-223 IPAELYN
+223 IPSELYN
-230 GNLSMSE
+230 GKISMSE
-237 IVNDTLDKFKG
+237 LVNNTVDKFKG
-248 VVDTDGILPKD
+248 VVDINGILPKD
-259 LTKNLSSLNIENANE
+259 LSKNLSSLNINNADE

-285 NLKGT
+285 TLKGS
-290 IKSSY
+290 IQSSY
-295 QQTVD
+295 QQSVE
-300 YANNALDN
+300 YASN
-308 IETNVDNIVDSVT
+308 IEKEVDKIVDSVT

-329 DIFGSDSSSKPSL
+329 GIFGSNSSKLSL
-342 SNPQDIVKKIGDGF
+342 SSPQDIVKKIGDGF
-356 SSSTASLQNIGNI
+356 SSSVVSLQNVGNI
-369 NAIVEKGTEKLSSID
+369 NAIVEKGKEKLSSID
-384 FKEIGEGLTPPIYGE
+384 FKEIGEGLTPPLFGE

-407 AEPEEKVPPKQDIT
+407 AEPEEKTPPKQDVT
-421 EYPSNTNGRDLNLSK
+421 EYPSNTNGRELNLTK
-436 PDWLNDNNKVNWKSL
+436 PTWINDNGKVNWNQL
-451 SKIVSMCDELGL
+451 NKIVSMCDELGL
-463 LTTESKAAFL
+463 LTIESKAAFL
-473 AIGLTNQINLHNTDE
+473 AIGITNQINLHNTDE

-510 NKQYA
+510 NKKYA

-521 TYSKNIRKYGIGSY
+521 TYSKNISKYGIGSY

-614 DLVPASAHPQYYK
+614 NLVPASAHPQYYK

-662 QKGAQN
+662 QRGAQN

>member
-26 LHTHDTTIL
+26 LHTHDTSSL
-35 PTSDL
+35 PTTDL

-57 LAPLEGTQV
+57 LAPIEGTQV

-72 ADCQIPV
+72 SDCQIPV
-79 VFGVIPSI
+79 VFGVVPSI

-119 VDATGMSAST
+119 VDATGLTSST

-134 QDSTTLNNVISQGIS
+134 QDNTTLNNTITQGIS
-149 NTDQSKSAVVE
+149 NADQSKSAVVE
-160 SLAQNTQIDSDTMT
+160 SLAQNSQIDSETVT
-174 TMFDQINNSLGNSI
+174 TAYDQISSSLGNSI
-188 KSAKDEFQTLL
+188 KSSKDNLQTLL
-199 NDIGD
+199 NEIGD
-204 RTKAEQGFI
+204 RAKAEQRFI
-213 KDLVKKSESI
+213 KDLVKQSESI
-223 IPAELYN
+223 IPSELYN
-230 GNLSMSE
+230 GKISMSE
-237 IVNDTLDKFKG
+237 LVNNTVDKFKG
-248 VVDTDGILPKD
+248 VVDINGILPKD
-259 LTKNLSSLNIENANE
+259 LSKNLSSLNINNADE
-274 FVMKFGGETLS
+274 FVMKFGGEALS
-285 NLKGT
+285 NLKGS
-290 IKSSY
+290 IQSSY
-295 QQTVD
+295 QQSVE
-300 YANNALDN
+300 YASN
-308 IETNVDNIVDSVT
+308 IEKEVDKIVDSVT

-329 DIFGSDSSSKPSL
+329 GIFGSNSSKPSL
-342 SNPQDIVKKIGDGF
+342 SSPQDIVKKIGDGF
-356 SSSTASLQNIGNI
+356 SSSVVSLQNVGNI
-369 NAIVEKGTEKLSSID
+369 NAIVEKGKEKLSSVD
-384 FKEIGEGLTPPIYGE
+384 FKEIGEGLTPPLFGE

-407 AEPEEKVPPKQDIT
+407 AEPEEKTPPKQDVS
-421 EYPSNTNGRDLNLSK
+421 EYPSNINGRELNLTK
-436 PDWLNDNNKVNWKSL
+436 PTWINDNSKVNWNQL
-451 SKIVSMCDELGL
+451 NKIVSMCDELGL
-463 LTTESKAAFL
+463 LTIESKAAFL
-473 AIGLTNQINLHNTDE
+473 AIGITNQINLHNTDE

-510 NKQYA
+510 NKKYA

-521 TYSKNIRKYGIGSY
+521 TYSKTISKYGIGSY
-535 KDLLNFLYSPSNEG
+535 EDLLNFLYSPSNEG

-578 VKFRFFLDDDSLMNG
+578 VKFRFFLNDDSLMNG

-614 DLVPASAHPQYYK
+614 NLVPASAHPQYYK

-662 QKGAQN
+662 QRGVQN

>member
-26 LHTHDTTIL
+26 LHTHDTSIL
-35 PTSDL
+35 PTTDL

-57 LAPLEGTQV
+57 LAPIEGTQV
-66 IVSFMD
+66 IVSFID
-72 ADCQIPV
+72 SDCQIPV
-79 VFGVIPSI
+79 VFGVVPSI

-119 VDATGMSAST
+119 VDATGLTSST

-134 QDSTTLNNVISQGIS
+134 QDNTTLNNTITQGIS
-149 NTDQSKSAVVE
+149 NADQSKSAVVE
-160 SLAQNTQIDSDTMT
+160 SLAQNSQIDSETVT
-174 TMFDQINNSLGNSI
+174 TAYDQISSSLGNSI
-188 KSAKDEFQTLL
+188 KSSKDNLQTLL
-199 NDIGD
+199 NEIGD
-204 RTKAEQGFI
+204 RAKAEQRFI
-213 KDLVKKSESI
+213 KDLVKQSESI
-223 IPAELYN
+223 IPSELYN
-230 GNLSMSE
+230 GKISMSE
-237 IVNDTLDKFKG
+237 LVNNTVDKFKG
-248 VVDTDGILPKD
+248 VVDINGILPKD
-259 LTKNLSSLNIENANE
+259 LSKNLSSLNINNADE
-274 FVMKFGGETLS
+274 FVMKFGGEALS
-285 NLKGT
+285 NLKGS
-290 IKSSY
+290 IQSSY
-295 QQTVD
+295 QQSVE
-300 YANNALDN
+300 YASN
-308 IETNVDNIVDSVT
+308 IEKEVDKIVDSVT

-329 DIFGSDSSSKPSL
+329 GIFGSNSSKPSL
-342 SNPQDIVKKIGDGF
+342 SSPQDIVKKIGDGF
-356 SSSTASLQNIGNI
+356 SSSVVSLQNVGNI
-369 NAIVEKGTEKLSSID
+369 NAIVEKGKEKLSSVD
-384 FKEIGEGLTPPIYGE
+384 FKEIGEGLTPPLFGE

-407 AEPEEKVPPKQDIT
+407 AEPEEKTPPKQDVS
-421 EYPSNTNGRDLNLSK
+421 EYPSNINGRELNLTK
-436 PDWLNDNNKVNWKSL
+436 PTWINDNSKVNWNQL
-451 SKIVSMCDELGL
+451 NKIVSMCDELGL
-463 LTTESKAAFL
+463 LTIESKAAFL
-473 AIGLTNQINLHNTDE
+473 AIGITNQINLHNTDE

-510 NKQYA
+510 NKKYA

-521 TYSKNIRKYGIGSY
+521 TYSKNISKYGIGSY
-535 KDLLNFLYSPSNEG
+535 EDLLNFLYSPSNEG

-578 VKFRFFLDDDSLMNG
+578 VKFRFFLNDDSLMNG

-614 DLVPASAHPQYYK
+614 NLVPASAHPQYYK

-662 QKGAQN
+662 QRGVQN

>member
-26 LHTHDTTIL
+26 LHTHDTSIL
-35 PTSDL
+35 PTTDL

-57 LAPLEGTQV
+57 LAPIEGTQV

-72 ADCQIPV
+72 SDCQIPV
-79 VFGVIPSI
+79 VFGVVPSI

-119 VDATGMSAST
+119 VDATGLTSST

-134 QDSTTLNNVISQGIS
+134 QDNTTLNNTIIQGIS
-149 NTDQSKSAVVE
+149 NADQSKSAVVE
-160 SLAQNTQIDSDTMT
+160 SLAQNSQIDSETVT
-174 TMFDQINNSLGNSI
+174 TAYDQISNSLGNSI
-188 KSAKDEFQTLL
+188 KSSKDNLQTLL
-199 NDIGD
+199 NEIGD
-204 RTKAEQGFI
+204 RAKAEQRFI
-213 KDLVKKSESI
+213 KDLVKQSESI
-223 IPAELYN
+223 IPSELYN
-230 GNLSMSE
+230 GKISMSE
-237 IVNDTLDKFKG
+237 LVNNTVDKFKG
-248 VVDTDGILPKD
+248 VVDINGILPKD
-259 LTKNLSSLNIENANE
+259 LSKNLSSLNINNADE

-285 NLKGT
+285 TLKGS
-290 IKSSY
+290 IQSSY
-295 QQTVD
+295 QQSVE
-300 YANNALDN
+300 YASN
-308 IETNVDNIVDSVT
+308 IEKEVDKIVDSVT

-329 DIFGSDSSSKPSL
+329 GIFGSNSSKLSL
-342 SNPQDIVKKIGDGF
+342 SSPQDIVKKIGDGF
-356 SSSTASLQNIGNI
+356 SSSVVSLQNVGNI
-369 NAIVEKGTEKLSSID
+369 NAIVEKGKEKLSSID
-384 FKEIGEGLTPPIYGE
+384 FKEIGEGLTPPLFGE

-407 AEPEEKVPPKQDIT
+407 AEPEEKTPPKQDVT
-421 EYPSNTNGRDLNLSK
+421 EYPSNTNGRELNLTK
-436 PDWLNDNNKVNWKSL
+436 PTWINDNGKVNWNQL
-451 SKIVSMCDELGL
+451 NKIVSMCDELGL
-463 LTTESKAAFL
+463 LTIESKAAFL
-473 AIGLTNQINLHNTDE
+473 AIGITNQINLHNTDE

-510 NKQYA
+510 NKKYA

-521 TYSKNIRKYGIGSY
+521 TYSKNISKYGIGSY
-535 KDLLNFLYSPSNEG
+535 EDLLNFLYSPSNEG

-614 DLVPASAHPQYYK
+614 NLVPASAHPQYYK

-662 QKGAQN
+662 QRGAQN

>member
-26 LHTHDTTIL
+26 LHTHDTSIL
-35 PTSDL
+35 PTTDL

-57 LAPLEGTQV
+57 LAPIEGTQV

-72 ADCQIPV
+72 SDCQIPV
-79 VFGVIPSI
+79 VFGVVPSI

-119 VDATGMSAST
+119 VDATGLTSST

-134 QDSTTLNNVISQGIS
+134 QDNTTLNNTITQGIS
-149 NTDQSKSAVVE
+149 NADQSKSAVVE
-160 SLAQNTQIDSDTMT
+160 SLAQNSQIDSETVT
-174 TMFDQINNSLGNSI
+174 TAYDQISNSLGNSI
-188 KSAKDEFQTLL
+188 KSSKDNLQTLL
-199 NDIGD
+199 NEIGD
-204 RTKAEQGFI
+204 RAKAEQGFI
-213 KDLVKKSESI
+213 KDLVKQSESI
-223 IPAELYN
+223 IPSELYN
-230 GNLSMSE
+230 GKISMSE
-237 IVNDTLDKFKG
+237 LVNNTVDKFKG
-248 VVDTDGILPKD
+248 VVDINGILPKD
-259 LTKNLSSLNIENANE
+259 LSKNLSSLNINNADE

-285 NLKGT
+285 NLKGS
-290 IKSSY
+290 IQSSY
-295 QQTVD
+295 QQSVE
-300 YANNALDN
+300 YASN
-308 IETNVDNIVDSVT
+308 IEKEVDKIVDSVT

-329 DIFGSDSSSKPSL
+329 GIFGSNSSKLSL
-342 SNPQDIVKKIGDGF
+342 SSPQDIVRKIGDGF
-356 SSSTASLQNIGNI
+356 SSSVVSLQNVGNI
-369 NAIVEKGTEKLSSID
+369 NAIVEKGKEKLSSID
-384 FKEIGEGLTPPIYGE
+384 FKEIGEGLTPPLFGE

-407 AEPEEKVPPKQDIT
+407 AEPEEKTPPKQDVT
-421 EYPSNTNGRDLNLSK
+421 EYPSNTNGRELNLTK
-436 PDWLNDNNKVNWKSL
+436 PTWINDNGKVNWNQL
-451 SKIVSMCDELGL
+451 NKIVSMCDELGL
-463 LTTESKAAFL
+463 LTIESKAAFL
-473 AIGLTNQINLHNTDE
+473 AIGITNQINLHNTDE

-510 NKQYA
+510 NKKYA

-521 TYSKNIRKYGIGSY
+521 TYSKNISKYGIGSY
-535 KDLLNFLYSPSNEG
+535 EDLLNFLYSPSNEG

-614 DLVPASAHPQYYK
+614 NLVTASAHPQYYK

-662 QKGAQN
+662 QRGAQN

>member
-1 MLYFGIVEDRDD
+1 MLYFGIIEDRDD

-26 LHTHDTTIL
+26 LHTHDTSIL
-35 PTSDL
+35 PTTDL

-57 LAPLEGTQV
+57 LAPIEGTQV

-72 ADCQIPV
+72 SDCQIPV
-79 VFGVIPSI
+79 VFGVVPSI

-119 VDATGMSAST
+119 VDATGLTSST

-134 QDSTTLNNVISQGIS
+134 QDNTTLNNTITQGIS
-149 NTDQSKSAVVE
+149 NADQSKSAVVE
-160 SLAQNTQIDSDTMT
+160 SLAQNSQIDSDTVT
-174 TMFDQINNSLGNSI
+174 TAYDQISNSLGNSI
-188 KSAKDEFQTLL
+188 KSSKDNLQTLL
-199 NDIGD
+199 NEIGD
-204 RTKAEQGFI
+204 RAKAEQGFI
-213 KDLVKKSESI
+213 KDLVKQSESI
-223 IPAELYN
+223 IPSELYN
-230 GNLSMSE
+230 GKISMSE
-237 IVNDTLDKFKG
+237 LVNNTVDKFKG
-248 VVDTDGILPKD
+248 VVDINGILPKD
-259 LTKNLSSLNIENANE
+259 LSKNLSSLNINNADE

-285 NLKGT
+285 TLKGS
-290 IKSSY
+290 IQSSY
-295 QQTVD
+295 QQSVE
-300 YANNALDN
+300 YASN
-308 IETNVDNIVDSVT
+308 IEKEVDKIVDSVT

-329 DIFGSDSSSKPSL
+329 GIFGSNSSKLSL
-342 SNPQDIVKKIGDGF
+342 SSPQDIVRKIGDGF
-356 SSSTASLQNIGNI
+356 SSSVVSLQNVGNI
-369 NAIVEKGTEKLSSID
+369 NAIVEKGKEKLSSID
-384 FKEIGEGLTPPIYGE
+384 FKEIGEGLTPPLFGE

-407 AEPEEKVPPKQDIT
+407 AEPEEKTPPKQDVT
-421 EYPSNTNGRDLNLSK
+421 EYPSNTNGRELNLTK
-436 PDWLNDNNKVNWKSL
+436 PTWINDNGKVNWNQL
-451 SKIVSMCDELGL
+451 NKIVSMCDELGL
-463 LTTESKAAFL
+463 LTIESKAAFL
-473 AIGLTNQINLHNTDE
+473 AIGITNQINLHNTDE

-510 NKQYA
+510 NKKYA

-521 TYSKNIRKYGIGSY
+521 TYSKNISKYGIGSY
-535 KDLLNFLYSPSNEG
+535 EDLLNFLYSPSNEG

-614 DLVPASAHPQYYK
+614 NLVPASAHPQYYK

-662 QKGAQN
+662 QRGAQN
-668 VMLPHSYYGS
+668 VILPHSYYGS

>member
-26 LHTHDTTIL
+26 LHTHDTSIL
-35 PTSDL
+35 PTTDL

-57 LAPLEGTQV
+57 LAPIEGTQV

-72 ADCQIPV
+72 SDCQIPV
-79 VFGVIPSI
+79 VFGVVPSI

-119 VDATGMSAST
+119 VDATGLTSST

-134 QDSTTLNNVISQGIS
+134 QDNTTLNNTITQGIS
-149 NTDQSKSAVVE
+149 NADQSKSAVVE
-160 SLAQNTQIDSDTMT
+160 SLAQNSQIDSETVT
-174 TMFDQINNSLGNSI
+174 TAYDQISSSLGNSI
-188 KSAKDEFQTLL
+188 KSSKDNLQTLL
-199 NDIGD
+199 NEIGD
-204 RTKAEQGFI
+204 RAKAEQRFI
-213 KDLVKKSESI
+213 KDLVKQSESI
-223 IPAELYN
+223 IPSELYN
-230 GNLSMSE
+230 GKISMSE
-237 IVNDTLDKFKG
+237 LVNNTVDKFKG
-248 VVDTDGILPKD
+248 VVDINGILPKD
-259 LTKNLSSLNIENANE
+259 LSKNLSSLNINNADE
-274 FVMKFGGETLS
+274 FVLKFGGEALS
-285 NLKGT
+285 NLKGS
-290 IKSSY
+290 IQSSY
-295 QQTVD
+295 QQSVE
-300 YANNALDN
+300 YASN
-308 IETNVDNIVDSVT
+308 IEKEVDKIVDSVT

-329 DIFGSDSSSKPSL
+329 GIFGSNSSKPSL
-342 SNPQDIVKKIGDGF
+342 SSPQDIVKKIGDGF
-356 SSSTASLQNIGNI
+356 SSSVVSLQNVGNI
-369 NAIVEKGTEKLSSID
+369 NAIVEKGKEKLSSVD
-384 FKEIGEGLTPPIYGE
+384 FKEIGEGLTPPLFGE

-407 AEPEEKVPPKQDIT
+407 AEPEEKTPPKQDVS
-421 EYPSNTNGRDLNLSK
+421 EYPSNINGRELNLTK
-436 PDWLNDNNKVNWKSL
+436 PTWINDNSKVNWNQL
-451 SKIVSMCDELGL
+451 NKIVSMCDELGL
-463 LTTESKAAFL
+463 LTIESKAAFL
-473 AIGLTNQINLHNTDE
+473 AIGITNQINLHNTDE

-510 NKQYA
+510 NKKYA

-521 TYSKNIRKYGIGSY
+521 TYSKNISKYGIGSY
-535 KDLLNFLYSPSNEG
+535 EDLLNFLYSPSNEG

-578 VKFRFFLDDDSLMNG
+578 VKFRFFLNDDSLMNG

-614 DLVPASAHPQYYK
+614 NLVPASAHPQYYK

-662 QKGAQN
+662 QRGVQN

>member
-26 LHTHDTTIL
+26 LHTHDTSIL
-35 PTSDL
+35 PTTDL

-57 LAPLEGTQV
+57 LAPIEGTQV

-72 ADCQIPV
+72 SDCQIPV
-79 VFGVIPSI
+79 VFGVVPSI

-119 VDATGMSAST
+119 VDATGLTSST

-134 QDSTTLNNVISQGIS
+134 QDNTTLNNAITQGIS
-149 NTDQSKSAVVE
+149 NADQSKSAVVE
-160 SLAQNTQIDSDTMT
+160 SLAQNSQIDSETVT
-174 TMFDQINNSLGNSI
+174 TAYDQISNSLGNSI
-188 KSAKDEFQTLL
+188 KSSKDNLQTLL
-199 NDIGD
+199 NEIGD
-204 RTKAEQGFI
+204 RAKAEQGFI
-213 KDLVKKSESI
+213 KDLVKQSESI
-223 IPAELYN
+223 IPSELYN
-230 GNLSMSE
+230 GKISMSE
-237 IVNDTLDKFKG
+237 LVNNTVDKFKG
-248 VVDTDGILPKD
+248 VVDINGILPKD
-259 LTKNLSSLNIENANE
+259 LSKNLSSLNINNADE

-285 NLKGT
+285 NLKGS
-290 IKSSY
+290 IQSSY
-295 QQTVD
+295 QQSVE
-300 YANNALDN
+300 YASN
-308 IETNVDNIVDSVT
+308 IEKEVDKIVDSVT

-329 DIFGSDSSSKPSL
+329 GIFGSNSSKPSL
-342 SNPQDIVKKIGDGF
+342 SSPQDIVKKIGDGF
-356 SSSTASLQNIGNI
+356 SSSVVSLQNVGNI
-369 NAIVEKGTEKLSSID
+369 NAIVEKGKEKLSSID
-384 FKEIGEGLTPPIYGE
+384 FKEIGEGLTPPLFGE

-407 AEPEEKVPPKQDIT
+407 AEPEEKTPPKQDVT
-421 EYPSNTNGRDLNLSK
+421 EYPSNTNGRELNLTK
-436 PDWLNDNNKVNWKSL
+436 PIWINDNGKVNWNQL
-451 SKIVSMCDELGL
+451 NKIVSMCDELGL
-463 LTTESKAAFL
+463 LTIESKAAFL
-473 AIGLTNQINLHNTDE
+473 AIGITNQINLHNTDE

-510 NKQYA
+510 NKKYA

-521 TYSKNIRKYGIGSY
+521 TYSKNISKYGIGSY
-535 KDLLNFLYSPSNEG
+535 EDLLNFLYSPSNEG

-614 DLVPASAHPQYYK
+614 NLVPASAHPQYYK

-662 QKGAQN
+662 QRGVQN

>member
-26 LHTHDTTIL
+26 LHTHDTSIL
-35 PTSDL
+35 PTTDL

-57 LAPLEGTQV
+57 LAPIEGTQV

-72 ADCQIPV
+72 SDCQIPV
-79 VFGVIPSI
+79 VFGVVPSI

-119 VDATGMSAST
+119 VDATGLTSST

-134 QDSTTLNNVISQGIS
+134 QDNTTLNNAITQGIS
-149 NTDQSKSAVVE
+149 NADQSKSAVVE
-160 SLAQNTQIDSDTMT
+160 SLAQNSQIDSETVT
-174 TMFDQINNSLGNSI
+174 TAYDQISNSLGNSI
-188 KSAKDEFQTLL
+188 KSSKDNLQTLL
-199 NDIGD
+199 NEIGD
-204 RTKAEQGFI
+204 RAKAEQGFI
-213 KDLVKKSESI
+213 KDLVKQSESI
-223 IPAELYN
+223 IPSELYN
-230 GNLSMSE
+230 GKISMSE
-237 IVNDTLDKFKG
+237 LVNNTVDKFKG
-248 VVDTDGILPKD
+248 VVDINGILPKD
-259 LTKNLSSLNIENANE
+259 LSKNLSSLNINNADE

-285 NLKGT
+285 TLKGS
-290 IKSSY
+290 IQSSY
-295 QQTVD
+295 QQSVE
-300 YANNALDN
+300 YASN
-308 IETNVDNIVDSVT
+308 IEKEVDKIVDSVT

-329 DIFGSDSSSKPSL
+329 GIFGSNSSKLSL
-342 SNPQDIVKKIGDGF
+342 SSPQDIVRKIGDGF
-356 SSSTASLQNIGNI
+356 SSSVVSLQNVGNI
-369 NAIVEKGTEKLSSID
+369 NAIVEKGKEKLSSID
-384 FKEIGEGLTPPIYGE
+384 FKEIGEGLTPPLFGE

-407 AEPEEKVPPKQDIT
+407 AEPEEKTPPKQDVT
-421 EYPSNTNGRDLNLSK
+421 EYPSNTNGRELNLTK
-436 PDWLNDNNKVNWKSL
+436 PTWINDNGKVNWNQL
-451 SKIVSMCDELGL
+451 NKIVSMCDELGL
-463 LTTESKAAFL
+463 LTIESKAAFL
-473 AIGLTNQINLHNTDE
+473 AIGITNQINLHNTDE

-510 NKQYA
+510 NKKYA

-521 TYSKNIRKYGIGSY
+521 TYSKNISKYGIGSY
-535 KDLLNFLYSPSNEG
+535 EDLLNFLYSPSNEG

-614 DLVPASAHPQYYK
+614 NLVPASAHPQYYK

-662 QKGAQN
+662 QRGAQN

>member
-26 LHTHDTTIL
+26 LHTHDTSIL
-35 PTSDL
+35 PTTDL

-57 LAPLEGTQV
+57 LAPIEGTQV

-72 ADCQIPV
+72 SDCQIPV
-79 VFGVIPSI
+79 VFGVVPSI

-119 VDATGMSAST
+119 VDATGLTSST

-134 QDSTTLNNVISQGIS
+134 QDNTTLNNTITQGIS
-149 NTDQSKSAVVE
+149 NADQSKSAVVE
-160 SLAQNTQIDSDTMT
+160 SLAQNSQIDSETVT
-174 TMFDQINNSLGNSI
+174 TAYDQISSSLGNSI
-188 KSAKDEFQTLL
+188 KSSKDNLQTLL
-199 NDIGD
+199 NEIGD
-204 RTKAEQGFI
+204 RAKAEQRFI
-213 KDLVKKSESI
+213 KDLVKQSESI
-223 IPAELYN
+223 IPSELYN
-230 GNLSMSE
+230 GKISMSE
-237 IVNDTLDKFKG
+237 LVNNTVDKFKG
-248 VVDTDGILPKD
+248 VADINGILPKD
-259 LTKNLSSLNIENANE
+259 LSKNLSSLNINNADE
-274 FVMKFGGETLS
+274 FVMKFGGEALS
-285 NLKGT
+285 NLKGS
-290 IKSSY
+290 IQSSY
-295 QQTVD
+295 QQSVE
-300 YANNALDN
+300 YASN
-308 IETNVDNIVDSVT
+308 IEKEVDKIVDSVT

-329 DIFGSDSSSKPSL
+329 SNSSKPSL
-342 SNPQDIVKKIGDGF
+342 SSPQDIVKKIGDGF
-356 SSSTASLQNIGNI
+356 SSSVVSLQNVGNI
-369 NAIVEKGTEKLSSID
+369 NAIVEKGKEKLSSVD
-384 FKEIGEGLTPPIYGE
+384 FKEIGEGLTPPLFGE

-407 AEPEEKVPPKQDIT
+407 AEPEEKTPPKQDVS
-421 EYPSNTNGRDLNLSK
+421 EYPSNINGRELNLTK
-436 PDWLNDNNKVNWKSL
+436 PTWINDNSKVNWNQL
-451 SKIVSMCDELGL
+451 NKIVSMCDELGL
-463 LTTESKAAFL
+463 LTIESKAAFL
-473 AIGLTNQINLHNTDE
+473 AIGITNQINLHNTDE

-510 NKQYA
+510 NKKYA

-521 TYSKNIRKYGIGSY
+521 TYSKTISKYGIGSY
-535 KDLLNFLYSPSNEG
+535 EDLLNFLYSPSNEG

-578 VKFRFFLDDDSLMNG
+578 VKFRFFLNDDSLMNG

-614 DLVPASAHPQYYK
+614 NLVPASAHPQYYK

-662 QKGAQN
+662 QRGVQN

>member
-26 LHTHDTTIL
+26 LHTHDTSIL
-35 PTSDL
+35 PTTDL

-57 LAPLEGTQV
+57 LAPIEGTQV
-66 IVSFMD
+66 LVSFMD
-72 ADCQIPV
+72 SDCQIPV
-79 VFGVIPSI
+79 VFGVVPSI

-119 VDATGMSAST
+119 VDATGLTSST

-134 QDSTTLNNVISQGIS
+134 QDNTTLNNAITQGIS
-149 NTDQSKSAVVE
+149 NADQSKSAVVE
-160 SLAQNTQIDSDTMT
+160 SLAQNSQIDSETVT
-174 TMFDQINNSLGNSI
+174 TAYDQISNSLGNSI
-188 KSAKDEFQTLL
+188 KSSKDNLQTLL
-199 NDIGD
+199 NEIGD
-204 RTKAEQGFI
+204 RAKAEQGFI
-213 KDLVKKSESI
+213 KDLVKQSESI
-223 IPAELYN
+223 IPSELYN
-230 GNLSMSE
+230 GKISMSE
-237 IVNDTLDKFKG
+237 LVNNTVDKFKG
-248 VVDTDGILPKD
+248 VVDINGILPKD
-259 LTKNLSSLNIENANE
+259 LSKNLSSLNINNADE

-285 NLKGT
+285 TLKGS
-290 IKSSY
+290 IQSSY
-295 QQTVD
+295 QQSVE
-300 YANNALDN
+300 YASN
-308 IETNVDNIVDSVT
+308 IEKEVDKIVDSVT

-329 DIFGSDSSSKPSL
+329 GIFGSNSSKLSL
-342 SNPQDIVKKIGDGF
+342 SSPQDIVKKIGDGF
-356 SSSTASLQNIGNI
+356 SSSVVSLQNVGNI
-369 NAIVEKGTEKLSSID
+369 NAIVEKGKEKLSSID
-384 FKEIGEGLTPPIYGE
+384 FKEIGEGLTPPLFGE

-407 AEPEEKVPPKQDIT
+407 AEPEEKTPPKQDVT
-421 EYPSNTNGRDLNLSK
+421 EYPSNTNGRELNLTK
-436 PDWLNDNNKVNWKSL
+436 PTWINDNNKVNWNQL
-451 SKIVSMCDELGL
+451 NKIVSMCDELGL
-463 LTTESKAAFL
+463 LTIESKAAFL
-473 AIGLTNQINLHNTDE
+473 AIGITNQINLHNTDE

-510 NKQYA
+510 NKKYA

-521 TYSKNIRKYGIGSY
+521 TYSKSISKYGIGSY
-535 KDLLNFLYSPSNEG
+535 EDLLNFLYSPSNEG

-614 DLVPASAHPQYYK
+614 NLVPASAHPQYYK

-662 QKGAQN
+662 QRGAQN

>member
-26 LHTHDTTIL
+26 LHTHDTSIL
-35 PTSDL
+35 PTTDL

-57 LAPLEGTQV
+57 LAPIEGTQV

-72 ADCQIPV
+72 SDCQIPV
-79 VFGVIPSI
+79 VFGVVPSI

-119 VDATGMSAST
+119 VDATGLTSST

-134 QDSTTLNNVISQGIS
+134 QDNTTLNNTITQGIS
-149 NTDQSKSAVVE
+149 NADQSKSAVVE
-160 SLAQNTQIDSDTMT
+160 SLAQNSQIDSETVT
-174 TMFDQINNSLGNSI
+174 TAYDQISSSLGNSI
-188 KSAKDEFQTLL
+188 KSSKDNLQTLL
-199 NDIGD
+199 NEIGD
-204 RTKAEQGFI
+204 RAKAEQRFI
-213 KDLVKKSESI
+213 KDLVKQSESI
-223 IPAELYN
+223 IPSELYN
-230 GNLSMSE
+230 GKISMSE
-237 IVNDTLDKFKG
+237 LVNNTVDKFKG
-248 VVDTDGILPKD
+248 VVDINGILPKD
-259 LTKNLSSLNIENANE
+259 LSKNLSSLNINNADE
-274 FVMKFGGETLS
+274 FVMKFGGEALS
-285 NLKGT
+285 NLKGS
-290 IKSSY
+290 IQSSY
-295 QQTVD
+295 QQSVE
-300 YANNALDN
+300 YASN
-308 IETNVDNIVDSVT
+308 IEKEVDKIVDSVT

-329 DIFGSDSSSKPSL
+329 GIFGSNSSKPSL
-342 SNPQDIVKKIGDGF
+342 SSPQDIVKKIGDGF
-356 SSSTASLQNIGNI
+356 SSSVVSLQNVGNI
-369 NAIVEKGTEKLSSID
+369 NAIVEKGKEKLSSVD
-384 FKEIGEGLTPPIYGE
+384 FKEIGEGLTPPLFGE

-407 AEPEEKVPPKQDIT
+407 AEPEEKTPPKQDVS
-421 EYPSNTNGRDLNLSK
+421 EYPSNINGRELNLTK
-436 PDWLNDNNKVNWKSL
+436 PTWINDNSKVNWNQL
-451 SKIVSMCDELGL
+451 NKIVSMCDELGL
-463 LTTESKAAFL
+463 LTIESKAAFL
-473 AIGLTNQINLHNTDE
+473 AIGITNQINLHNTDE

-510 NKQYA
+510 NKKYA

-521 TYSKNIRKYGIGSY
+521 TYSKNISKYGIGSY
-535 KDLLNFLYSPSNEG
+535 EDLLNFLYSPSNEG

-614 DLVPASAHPQYYK
+614 NLVPASAHPQYYK

-662 QKGAQN
+662 QRGVQN

>member
-26 LHTHDTTIL
+26 LHTHDTSIL
-35 PTSDL
+35 PTTDL

-57 LAPLEGTQV
+57 LAPIEGTQV

-72 ADCQIPV
+72 SDCQIPV
-79 VFGVIPSI
+79 VFGVVPSI

-119 VDATGMSAST
+119 VDATGLTSST

-134 QDSTTLNNVISQGIS
+134 QDNTTLNNTITQGIS
-149 NTDQSKSAVVE
+149 NADQSKSAVVE
-160 SLAQNTQIDSDTMT
+160 SLAQNSQIDSETVT
-174 TMFDQINNSLGNSI
+174 TAYDQISSSLGNSI
-188 KSAKDEFQTLL
+188 KSSKDNLQTLL
-199 NDIGD
+199 NEIGD
-204 RTKAEQGFI
+204 RAKAEQRFI
-213 KDLVKKSESI
+213 KDLVKQSESI
-223 IPAELYN
+223 IPSELYN
-230 GNLSMSE
+230 GKISMSE
-237 IVNDTLDKFKG
+237 LVNNTVDKFKG
-248 VVDTDGILPKD
+248 VVDINGILPKD
-259 LTKNLSSLNIENANE
+259 LSKNLSSLNINNADE
-274 FVMKFGGETLS
+274 FVMKFGGEALS
-285 NLKGT
+285 NLKGS
-290 IKSSY
+290 IQSSY
-295 QQTVD
+295 QQSVE
-300 YANNALDN
+300 YASN
-308 IETNVDNIVDSVT
+308 IEKEVDKIVDSVT
-321 DKVEDIFG
+321 NKVEDIVG
-329 DIFGSDSSSKPSL
+329 GIFGSNSSKPSL
-342 SNPQDIVKKIGDGF
+342 SSPQDIVKKIGDGF
-356 SSSTASLQNIGNI
+356 SSSVVSLQNVGNI
-369 NAIVEKGTEKLSSID
+369 NAIVEKGKEKLSSVD
-384 FKEIGEGLTPPIYGE
+384 FKEIGEGLTPPLFGE

-407 AEPEEKVPPKQDIT
+407 AEPEEKTPPKQDVS
-421 EYPSNTNGRDLNLSK
+421 EYPSNINGRELNLTK
-436 PDWLNDNNKVNWKSL
+436 PTWINDNSKVNWNQL
-451 SKIVSMCDELGL
+451 NKIVSMCDELGL
-463 LTTESKAAFL
+463 LTIESKAAFL
-473 AIGLTNQINLHNTDE
+473 AIGITNQINLHNTDE

-510 NKQYA
+510 NKKYA

-521 TYSKNIRKYGIGSY
+521 TYSKTISKYGIGSY
-535 KDLLNFLYSPSNEG
+535 EDLLNFLYSPSNEG

-578 VKFRFFLDDDSLMNG
+578 AKFRFFLNDDSLMNG

-614 DLVPASAHPQYYK
+614 NLVPASAHPQYYK

-662 QKGAQN
+662 QRGVQN

>member
-26 LHTHDTTIL
+26 LHTHDTSIL
-35 PTSDL
+35 PTTDL

-57 LAPLEGTQV
+57 LAPIEGTQV

-72 ADCQIPV
+72 SDCQIPV
-79 VFGVIPSI
+79 VFGVVPSI

-119 VDATGMSAST
+119 VDATGLTSST

-134 QDSTTLNNVISQGIS
+134 QDNTTLNNTITQGIS
-149 NTDQSKSAVVE
+149 NADQSKSAVVE
-160 SLAQNTQIDSDTMT
+160 SLAQNSQIDSETVT
-174 TMFDQINNSLGNSI
+174 TAYDQISNSLGNSI
-188 KSAKDEFQTLL
+188 KSSKDNLQTLL
-199 NDIGD
+199 NEIGD
-204 RTKAEQGFI
+204 RAKAEQGFI
-213 KDLVKKSESI
+213 KDLVKQSESI
-223 IPAELYN
+223 IPSELYN
-230 GNLSMSE
+230 GKISMSE
-237 IVNDTLDKFKG
+237 LVNNTVDKFKG
-248 VVDTDGILPKD
+248 VVDINGILPKD
-259 LTKNLSSLNIENANE
+259 LSKNLSSLNINNADE

-285 NLKGT
+285 TLKGS
-290 IKSSY
+290 IQSSY
-295 QQTVD
+295 QQSVE
-300 YANNALDN
+300 YASN
-308 IETNVDNIVDSVT
+308 IEKEVDKIVDSVT

-329 DIFGSDSSSKPSL
+329 GIFGSNSSKLSL
-342 SNPQDIVKKIGDGF
+342 SSPQDIVKKIGDGF
-356 SSSTASLQNIGNI
+356 SSSVVSLQNVGNI
-369 NAIVEKGTEKLSSID
+369 NAIVEKGKEKLSSVD
-384 FKEIGEGLTPPIYGE
+384 FKEIGEGLTPPLFGE

-407 AEPEEKVPPKQDIT
+407 AEPEEKTPPKQDVT
-421 EYPSNTNGRDLNLSK
+421 EYPSNTNGRELNLTK
-436 PDWLNDNNKVNWKSL
+436 PTWINDNGKVNWNQL
-451 SKIVSMCDELGL
+451 NKIVSMCDELGL
-463 LTTESKAAFL
+463 LTIESKAAFL
-473 AIGLTNQINLHNTDE
+473 AIGITNQINLHNTDE

-510 NKQYA
+510 NKKYA

-521 TYSKNIRKYGIGSY
+521 TYSKNISKYGIGSY
-535 KDLLNFLYSPSNEG
+535 EDLLNFLYSPSNEG

-614 DLVPASAHPQYYK
+614 NLVPASAHPQYYK

-662 QKGAQN
+662 QRGVQN

>member
-26 LHTHDTTIL
+26 LHTHDTSIL
-35 PTSDL
+35 PTTDL

-57 LAPLEGTQV
+57 LAPIEGTQV

-72 ADCQIPV
+72 SDCQIPV
-79 VFGVIPSI
+79 VFGVVPSI

-119 VDATGMSAST
+119 VDATGLTSST

-134 QDSTTLNNVISQGIS
+134 QDNTTLNNTITQGIS
-149 NTDQSKSAVVE
+149 NADQSKSAVVE
-160 SLAQNTQIDSDTMT
+160 SLAQNSQIDSDTVT
-174 TMFDQINNSLGNSI
+174 TAYDQISNSLGNSI
-188 KSAKDEFQTLL
+188 KSSKDNLQTLL
-199 NDIGD
+199 NEIGD
-204 RTKAEQGFI
+204 RAKAEQGFI
-213 KDLVKKSESI
+213 KDLVKQSESI
-223 IPAELYN
+223 IPSELYN
-230 GNLSMSE
+230 GKISMSE
-237 IVNDTLDKFKG
+237 LVNNTVDKFKG
-248 VVDTDGILPKD
+248 VVDINGILPKD
-259 LTKNLSSLNIENANE
+259 LSKNLSSLNINNADE

-285 NLKGT
+285 TLKGS
-290 IKSSY
+290 IQSSY
-295 QQTVD
+295 QQSVE
-300 YANNALDN
+300 YASN
-308 IETNVDNIVDSVT
+308 IEKEVDKIVDSVT

-329 DIFGSDSSSKPSL
+329 GIFGSNSSKLSL
-342 SNPQDIVKKIGDGF
+342 SSPQDIVKKIGDGF
-356 SSSTASLQNIGNI
+356 SSSVVSLQNVGNI
-369 NAIVEKGTEKLSSID
+369 NAIVEKGKEKLSSID
-384 FKEIGEGLTPPIYGE
+384 FKEIGEGLTPPLFGE

-407 AEPEEKVPPKQDIT
+407 AEPEEKTPPKQDVT
-421 EYPSNTNGRDLNLSK
+421 EYPSNTNGRELNLTK
-436 PDWLNDNNKVNWKSL
+436 PTWINDNGKVNWNQL
-451 SKIVSMCDELGL
+451 NKIVSMCDELGL
-463 LTTESKAAFL
+463 LTIESKAAFL
-473 AIGLTNQINLHNTDE
+473 AIGITNQINLHNTDE

-510 NKQYA
+510 NKKYA

-521 TYSKNIRKYGIGSY
+521 TYSKSISKYGIGSY
-535 KDLLNFLYSPSNEG
+535 EDLLNFLYSPSNEG

-614 DLVPASAHPQYYK
+614 NLVPASAHPQYYK

-662 QKGAQN
+662 QRGAQN

>member
-26 LHTHDTTIL
+26 LHTHDTSIL
-35 PTSDL
+35 PTTDL

-57 LAPLEGTQV
+57 LAPIEGTQV
-66 IVSFMD
+66 IISFMD
-72 ADCQIPV
+72 SDCQIPV
-79 VFGVIPSI
+79 VFGVVPSI

-119 VDATGMSAST
+119 VDATGLTSST

-134 QDSTTLNNVISQGIS
+134 QDNTTLNNTITQGIS
-149 NTDQSKSAVVE
+149 NADQSKSAVVE
-160 SLAQNTQIDSDTMT
+160 SLAQNSQIDSETVT
-174 TMFDQINNSLGNSI
+174 TAYDQISSSLGNSI
-188 KSAKDEFQTLL
+188 KSSKDNLQTLL
-199 NDIGD
+199 NEIGD
-204 RTKAEQGFI
+204 RAKAEQRFI
-213 KDLVKKSESI
+213 KDLVKQSESI
-223 IPAELYN
+223 IPSELYN
-230 GNLSMSE
+230 GKISMSE
-237 IVNDTLDKFKG
+237 LVNNTVDKFKG
-248 VVDTDGILPKD
+248 VVDINGILPKD
-259 LTKNLSSLNIENANE
+259 LSKNLSSLNINNADE
-274 FVMKFGGETLS
+274 FVMKFGGEALS
-285 NLKGT
+285 NLKGS
-290 IKSSY
+290 IQSSY
-295 QQTVD
+295 QQSVE
-300 YANNALDN
+300 YASN
-308 IETNVDNIVDSVT
+308 IEKEVDKIVDSVT

-329 DIFGSDSSSKPSL
+329 GIFGSNSSKPSL
-342 SNPQDIVKKIGDGF
+342 SSPQDIVKKIGDGF
-356 SSSTASLQNIGNI
+356 SSSVVSLQNVGNI
-369 NAIVEKGTEKLSSID
+369 NAIVEKGKEKLSSID
-384 FKEIGEGLTPPIYGE
+384 FKEIGEGLTPPLFGE

-407 AEPEEKVPPKQDIT
+407 AEPEEKTPPKQDVS
-421 EYPSNTNGRDLNLSK
+421 EYPSNINGRELNLTK
-436 PDWLNDNNKVNWKSL
+436 PTWINDNSKVNWNQL
-451 SKIVSMCDELGL
+451 NKIVSMCDELGL
-463 LTTESKAAFL
+463 LTIESKAAFL
-473 AIGLTNQINLHNTDE
+473 AIGITNQINLHNTDE

-502 TFPNTFKG
+502 TFPNTFRG
-510 NKQYA
+510 NKKYA

-521 TYSKNIRKYGIGSY
+521 TYSKTISKYGIGSY
-535 KDLLNFLYSPSNEG
+535 EDLLNFLYSPSNEG

-614 DLVPASAHPQYYK
+614 NLVPASAHPQYYK

-662 QKGAQN
+662 QRGVQN

>member
-26 LHTHDTTIL
+26 LHTHDTSIL
-35 PTSDL
+35 PTTDL

-57 LAPLEGTQV
+57 LAPIEGTQV
-66 IVSFMD
+66 IVSFID
-72 ADCQIPV
+72 SDCQIPV
-79 VFGVIPSI
+79 VFGVVPSI

-119 VDATGMSAST
+119 VDATGLTSST

-134 QDSTTLNNVISQGIS
+134 QDNTTLNNTITQGIS
-149 NTDQSKSAVVE
+149 NADQSKSAVVE
-160 SLAQNTQIDSDTMT
+160 SLAQNSQIDSETVT
-174 TMFDQINNSLGNSI
+174 TAYDQISSSLGNSI
-188 KSAKDEFQTLL
+188 KSSKDNLQTLL
-199 NDIGD
+199 NEIGD
-204 RTKAEQGFI
+204 RAKAEQRFI
-213 KDLVKKSESI
+213 KDLVKQSESI
-223 IPAELYN
+223 IPSELYN
-230 GNLSMSE
+230 GKISMSE
-237 IVNDTLDKFKG
+237 LVNNTVDKFKG
-248 VVDTDGILPKD
+248 VVDINGILPKD
-259 LTKNLSSLNIENANE
+259 LSKNLSSLNINNADE
-274 FVMKFGGETLS
+274 FVMKFGGEALS
-285 NLKGT
+285 NLKGS
-290 IKSSY
+290 IQSSY
-295 QQTVD
+295 QQSVE
-300 YANNALDN
+300 YANN
-308 IETNVDNIVDSVT
+308 IEKEVDKIVDSVT

-329 DIFGSDSSSKPSL
+329 GIFGSNSSKPSL
-342 SNPQDIVKKIGDGF
+342 SSPQDIVKKIGDGF
-356 SSSTASLQNIGNI
+356 SSSVVSLQNVGNI
-369 NAIVEKGTEKLSSID
+369 NAIVEKGKEKLSSID
-384 FKEIGEGLTPPIYGE
+384 FKEIGEGLTPPLFGE

-407 AEPEEKVPPKQDIT
+407 AEPEEKTPPKQDVS
-421 EYPSNTNGRDLNLSK
+421 EYPSNINGRELNLTK
-436 PDWLNDNNKVNWKSL
+436 PTWINDNSKVNWNQL
-451 SKIVSMCDELGL
+451 NKIVSMCDELGL
-463 LTTESKAAFL
+463 LTIESKAAFL
-473 AIGLTNQINLHNTDE
+473 AIGITNQINLHNTDE

-510 NKQYA
+510 NKKYA

-521 TYSKNIRKYGIGSY
+521 TYSKTISKYGIGSY
-535 KDLLNFLYSPSNEG
+535 EDLLNFLYSPSNEG

-614 DLVPASAHPQYYK
+614 NLVPASAHPQYYK

-662 QKGAQN
+662 QRGVQN

>member
-26 LHTHDTTIL
+26 LHTHDTSIL
-35 PTSDL
+35 PTTDL

-57 LAPLEGTQV
+57 LAPIEGTQV

-72 ADCQIPV
+72 SDCQIPV
-79 VFGVIPSI
+79 VFGVVPSI

-119 VDATGMSAST
+119 VDATGLTSST

-134 QDSTTLNNVISQGIS
+134 QDNTTLNNTIIQGIS
-149 NTDQSKSAVVE
+149 NADQSKSAVVE
-160 SLAQNTQIDSDTMT
+160 SLAQNSQIDSETVT
-174 TMFDQINNSLGNSI
+174 TAYDQISNSLGNSI
-188 KSAKDEFQTLL
+188 KSSKDNLQTLL
-199 NDIGD
+199 NEIGD
-204 RTKAEQGFI
+204 RAKAEQGFI
-213 KDLVKKSESI
+213 KDLVKQSESI
-223 IPAELYN
+223 IPSELYN
-230 GNLSMSE
+230 GKISMSE
-237 IVNDTLDKFKG
+237 LVNNAVDKFKG
-248 VVDTDGILPKD
+248 VVDINGILPKD
-259 LTKNLSSLNIENANE
+259 LSKNLSSLNINNADE

-285 NLKGT
+285 TLKGS
-290 IKSSY
+290 IQSSY
-295 QQTVD
+295 QQSVE
-300 YANNALDN
+300 YASN
-308 IETNVDNIVDSVT
+308 IEKEVDKIVDSVT

-329 DIFGSDSSSKPSL
+329 GIFGSNSSKLSL
-342 SNPQDIVKKIGDGF
+342 SSPQDIVKKIGDGF
-356 SSSTASLQNIGNI
+356 SSSVVSLQNVGNI
-369 NAIVEKGTEKLSSID
+369 NAIVEKGKEKLSSID
-384 FKEIGEGLTPPIYGE
+384 FKEIGEGLTPPLFGE

-407 AEPEEKVPPKQDIT
+407 AEPEEKTPPKQDVT
-421 EYPSNTNGRDLNLSK
+421 EYPSNTNGRELNLTK
-436 PDWLNDNNKVNWKSL
+436 PTWINDNNKVNWNQL
-451 SKIVSMCDELGL
+451 NKIVSMCDELGL
-463 LTTESKAAFL
+463 LTIESKAAFL
-473 AIGLTNQINLHNTDE
+473 AIGITNQINLHNTDE

-510 NKQYA
+510 NKKYA

-521 TYSKNIRKYGIGSY
+521 TYSKNISKYGIGSY
-535 KDLLNFLYSPSNEG
+535 EDLLNFLYSPSNEG

-614 DLVPASAHPQYYK
+614 NLVPASAHPQYYK

-662 QKGAQN
+662 QRGAQN

>member
-26 LHTHDTTIL
+26 LHTHDTSIL
-35 PTSDL
+35 PTTDL

-57 LAPLEGTQV
+57 LAPIEGTQV

-72 ADCQIPV
+72 SDCQIPV
-79 VFGVIPSI
+79 VFGVVPSI

-119 VDATGMSAST
+119 VDATGLTSST

-134 QDSTTLNNVISQGIS
+134 QDNTTLNNTITQGIS
-149 NTDQSKSAVVE
+149 NADQSKSAVVE
-160 SLAQNTQIDSDTMT
+160 SLAQNSQIDSETVT
-174 TMFDQINNSLGNSI
+174 TAYDQISNSLGNSI
-188 KSAKDEFQTLL
+188 KSSKDNLQTLL
-199 NDIGD
+199 NEIGD
-204 RTKAEQGFI
+204 RAKAEQGFI
-213 KDLVKKSESI
+213 KDLVKQSESI
-223 IPAELYN
+223 IPSELYN
-230 GNLSMSE
+230 GKISMSE
-237 IVNDTLDKFKG
+237 LVNNTVDKFKG
-248 VVDTDGILPKD
+248 VVDINGILPKD
-259 LTKNLSSLNIENANE
+259 LSKNLSSLNINNADE

-285 NLKGT
+285 TLKGS
-290 IKSSY
+290 IQSSY
-295 QQTVD
+295 QQSVE
-300 YANNALDN
+300 YASN
-308 IETNVDNIVDSVT
+308 IEKEVDKIVDSVT

-329 DIFGSDSSSKPSL
+329 GIFGSNSSKLSL
-342 SNPQDIVKKIGDGF
+342 SSPQDIVKKIGDGF
-356 SSSTASLQNIGNI
+356 SSSVVSLQNVGNI
-369 NAIVEKGTEKLSSID
+369 NAIVEKGKEKLSSID
-384 FKEIGEGLTPPIYGE
+384 FKEIGEGLTPPLFGE

-407 AEPEEKVPPKQDIT
+407 AEPEEKTPPKQDVT
-421 EYPSNTNGRDLNLSK
+421 EYPSNTNGRELNLTK
-436 PDWLNDNNKVNWKSL
+436 PTWINDNNKVNWNQL
-451 SKIVSMCDELGL
+451 NKIVSMCDELGL
-463 LTTESKAAFL
+463 LTIESKAAFL
-473 AIGLTNQINLHNTDE
+473 AIGITNQINLHNTDE

-510 NKQYA
+510 NKKYA

-521 TYSKNIRKYGIGSY
+521 TYSKSISKYGIGSY
-535 KDLLNFLYSPSNEG
+535 EDLLNFLYSPSNEG

-614 DLVPASAHPQYYK
+614 NLVPASAHPQYYK

-662 QKGAQN
+662 QRGAQN

>member
-26 LHTHDTTIL
+26 LHTHDTSIL
-35 PTSDL
+35 PTTDL

-57 LAPLEGTQV
+57 LAPIEGTQV

-72 ADCQIPV
+72 SDCQIPV
-79 VFGVIPSI
+79 VFGVVPSI

-119 VDATGMSAST
+119 VDATGLTSST

-134 QDSTTLNNVISQGIS
+134 QDNTTLNNTIIQGIS
-149 NTDQSKSAVVE
+149 NADQSKSAVVE
-160 SLAQNTQIDSDTMT
+160 SLAQNSQIDSETVT
-174 TMFDQINNSLGNSI
+174 TAYDQISNSLGNSI
-188 KSAKDEFQTLL
+188 KSSKDNLQTLL
-199 NDIGD
+199 NEIGD

-213 KDLVKKSESI
+213 KDLVKQSESI
-223 IPAELYN
+223 IPSELYN
-230 GNLSMSE
+230 GKISMSE
-237 IVNDTLDKFKG
+237 LVNNTVDKFKG
-248 VVDTDGILPKD
+248 VVDINGILPKD
-259 LTKNLSSLNIENANE
+259 LSKNLSSLNINNADE

-285 NLKGT
+285 TLKGS
-290 IKSSY
+290 IQSSY
-295 QQTVD
+295 QQSVE
-300 YANNALDN
+300 YASN
-308 IETNVDNIVDSVT
+308 IEKEVDKIVDSVT
-321 DKVEDIFG
+321 DKVENIFG
-329 DIFGSDSSSKPSL
+329 GIFGSNSSKLSL
-342 SNPQDIVKKIGDGF
+342 SSPQDIVKKIGDGF
-356 SSSTASLQNIGNI
+356 SSSVVSLQNVGNI
-369 NAIVEKGTEKLSSID
+369 NAIVEKGKEKLSSID
-384 FKEIGEGLTPPIYGE
+384 FKEIGEGLTPPLFGE

-407 AEPEEKVPPKQDIT
+407 AEPEEKTPPKQDVT
-421 EYPSNTNGRDLNLSK
+421 EYPSNTNGRELNLTK
-436 PDWLNDNNKVNWKSL
+436 PTWINDNGKVNWNQL
-451 SKIVSMCDELGL
+451 NKIVSMCDELGL
-463 LTTESKAAFL
+463 LTIESKAAFL
-473 AIGLTNQINLHNTDE
+473 AIGITNQINLHNTDE

-510 NKQYA
+510 NKKYA

-521 TYSKNIRKYGIGSY
+521 TYSKNISKYGIGSY
-535 KDLLNFLYSPSNEG
+535 EDLLNFLYSPSNEG

-614 DLVPASAHPQYYK
+614 NLVPASAHPQYYK

-662 QKGAQN
+662 QRGAQN

>member
-26 LHTHDTTIL
+26 LHTHDTSIL
-35 PTSDL
+35 PTTDL

-57 LAPLEGTQV
+57 LAPIEGTQV

-72 ADCQIPV
+72 SDCQIPV
-79 VFGVIPSI
+79 VFGVVPSI

-99 GGAILKDC
+99 GGAILKDY

-119 VDATGMSAST
+119 VDATGLTSST

-134 QDSTTLNNVISQGIS
+134 QDNTTLNNTITQGIS
-149 NTDQSKSAVVE
+149 NADQSKSAVVE
-160 SLAQNTQIDSDTMT
+160 SLAQNSQIDSETVT
-174 TMFDQINNSLGNSI
+174 TAYDQISSSLGNSI
-188 KSAKDEFQTLL
+188 KSSKDNLQTLL
-199 NDIGD
+199 NEIGD
-204 RTKAEQGFI
+204 RAKAEQRFI
-213 KDLVKKSESI
+213 KDLVKQSESI
-223 IPAELYN
+223 IPSELYN
-230 GNLSMSE
+230 GKISMSE
-237 IVNDTLDKFKG
+237 LVNNTVDKFKG
-248 VVDTDGILPKD
+248 VADINGILPKD
-259 LTKNLSSLNIENANE
+259 LSKNLSSLNINNADE
-274 FVMKFGGETLS
+274 FVMKFGGEALS
-285 NLKGT
+285 NLKGS
-290 IKSSY
+290 IQSSY
-295 QQTVD
+295 QQSVE
-300 YANNALDN
+300 YASN
-308 IETNVDNIVDSVT
+308 IEKEVDKIVDSVT

-329 DIFGSDSSSKPSL
+329 GIFGSNSSKLSL
-342 SNPQDIVKKIGDGF
+342 SSPQDIVKKIGDGF
-356 SSSTASLQNIGNI
+356 SSSVVSLQNVGNI
-369 NAIVEKGTEKLSSID
+369 NAIVEKGKEKLSSID
-384 FKEIGEGLTPPIYGE
+384 FKEIGEGLTPPLFGE

-407 AEPEEKVPPKQDIT
+407 AEPEEKTPPKQDVT
-421 EYPSNTNGRDLNLSK
+421 EYPSNTNGRELNLTK
-436 PDWLNDNNKVNWKSL
+436 PTWINDNGKVNWNQL
-451 SKIVSMCDELGL
+451 NKIVSMCDELGL
-463 LTTESKAAFL
+463 LTIESKAAFL
-473 AIGLTNQINLHNTDE
+473 AIGITNQINLHNTDE

-510 NKQYA
+510 NKKYA

-521 TYSKNIRKYGIGSY
+521 TYSKNISKYGIGSY
-535 KDLLNFLYSPSNEG
+535 EDLLNFLYSPSNEG

-614 DLVPASAHPQYYK
+614 NLVPASAHPQYYK

-662 QKGAQN
+662 QRGAQN

>member
-26 LHTHDTTIL
+26 LHTHDTSIL
-35 PTSDL
+35 PTTDL

-57 LAPLEGTQV
+57 LAPIEGTQV

-72 ADCQIPV
+72 SDCQIPV
-79 VFGVIPSI
+79 VFGVVPSI

-119 VDATGMSAST
+119 VDATGLTSST

-134 QDSTTLNNVISQGIS
+134 QDNTTLNNTITQGIS
-149 NTDQSKSAVVE
+149 NADQSKSAVVE
-160 SLAQNTQIDSDTMT
+160 SLAQNSQIDSETVT
-174 TMFDQINNSLGNSI
+174 TAYDQISNSLGNSI
-188 KSAKDEFQTLL
+188 KSSKDNLQTLL
-199 NDIGD
+199 NEIGD
-204 RTKAEQGFI
+204 RAKAEQGFI
-213 KDLVKKSESI
+213 KDLVKQSESI
-223 IPAELYN
+223 IPSELYN
-230 GNLSMSE
+230 GKISMSE
-237 IVNDTLDKFKG
+237 LVNNTVDKFKG
-248 VVDTDGILPKD
+248 VVDINGILPKD
-259 LTKNLSSLNIENANE
+259 LSKNLSSLNINNADE

-285 NLKGT
+285 NLKGS
-290 IKSSY
+290 IQSSY
-295 QQTVD
+295 QQSVE
-300 YANNALDN
+300 YASN
-308 IETNVDNIVDSVT
+308 IEKEVDKIVDSVT

-329 DIFGSDSSSKPSL
+329 GIFGSNSSKPSL
-342 SNPQDIVKKIGDGF
+342 SSPQDIVKKIGDGF
-356 SSSTASLQNIGNI
+356 SSSVVSLQNVGNI
-369 NAIVEKGTEKLSSID
+369 NAIVEKGKEKLSSID
-384 FKEIGEGLTPPIYGE
+384 FKEIGEGLTPPLFGE

-407 AEPEEKVPPKQDIT
+407 AEPEEKTPPKQDVT
-421 EYPSNTNGRDLNLSK
+421 EYPSNTNGRELNLTK
-436 PDWLNDNNKVNWKSL
+436 PTWINDNGKVNWNQL
-451 SKIVSMCDELGL
+451 NKIVSMCDALGL
-463 LTTESKAAFL
+463 LTIESKAAFL
-473 AIGLTNQINLHNTDE
+473 AIGITNQINLHNTDE

-510 NKQYA
+510 NKKYA

-521 TYSKNIRKYGIGSY
+521 TYSKNISKYGIGSY
-535 KDLLNFLYSPSNEG
+535 EDLLNFLYSPSNEG

-614 DLVPASAHPQYYK
+614 NLVPASAHPQYYK

-662 QKGAQN
+662 QRGVQN